1 MHQIMRNLNSEPGR
15 QLQVAQDAVSRIRHA
30 SRRRFGGDGAR
41 GHRGGSVLL
50 RAVPR
55 PSRSRHTDTPHRAHT
70 QTKRRRRRKKHTL
83 RWNTPLG
90 KCVSESLGPTD
101 RSDRMNLGL
110 LHATMLLWALCP
122 SALGQCG
129 KSSENNK
136 LNLSVT
142 YELPTFTA
150 DFPIQNMVTLDGII
164 YVGAVNRIYALAPDL
179 TKLSEYHTGPLLANE
194 TCGQKPTRTGR
205 VDNHNIALVVENIYD
220 KGLYSCGSADN
231 GVCRRHVLDE
241 GTTLK
246 SVDEDVYCFADKV
259 YEGKGQPSDSDV
271 VVSPSGSQVLNVESN
286 VIQFFVGNSEIPGS
300 GSFPGTAT
308 YPHTIS
314 LRKMKTSQNGF
325 TFFSSG
331 SYMDLIPPLRGTY
344 FLRYVYSFQ
353 SGPFTYFLT
362 VQQVSRDSQAYHTRI
377 IRMCSSDLVIR
388 RYVEMP
394 LECISTNKRRRRS
407 TEDVKVFNILQAAHV
422 TKVGSDVELQKQLKV
437 EEGDDVL
444 FAAFARGKPNS
455 PDPTPNSAICVMS
468 LKHINNMFKM
478 YMHKCNTVE
487 PYHFT
492 GSDRKSCYNQTS
504 SDDCDPHEG
513 IHEGKE
519 GNYRLQ
525 VTQFVQRLEYWHKE
539 LTNTLVT
546 SITVAL
552 VHGRAVA
559 YLGTSDGRHIQ
570 VLFSRFASPHVN
582 IRLDLRPVSASVA
595 LLHDDHSN
603 GALLMA
609 TGNKITKVPLIG
621 PGCGQLTT
629 CTSCLLSSRVTE
641 CGWCD
646 GRCTRAGDC
655 PASVWTQEYCAPVIH
670 KIFPTSGPIR
680 GSTMVTICGRNFG
693 FDKTESFKASLV
705 SVEVAGAPCKL
716 PRQDNMN
723 RWTEMQCSPVFNGN
737 FTPSGQTVKVTS
749 GHKVAKM
756 EGFTFVNPAIHEIF
770 PTFGPKSGSTMLTI
784 RGAFLD
790 TGNKQEVTV
799 GKSVCKIQSLSS
811 TMLTCKTP
819 PHAVPTEQ
827 PVKLTVDS
835 VEYLAPVLFTYNQ
848 DPIINSIQPSRSFV
862 SGGCTVSAHGF
873 FLQSGLQPQMV
884 LTTGQDAEVFHVS
897 CVYGENRTSIQCTTP
912 SLAKLALQPPVVT
925 KVAFVLDGYST
936 DQWDLIY
943 VEDPLFQ
950 DPKLTSKDNK
960 SIVELKGDRMDRE
973 AMKCQVLT
981 VSNHSCETLTLVG
994 NTLECTVPTEL
1005 QAATAKELQV
1015 EWRQADS
1022 IRHLGKVTLAQEQDY
1037 TGLIV
1042 GCMCVSLLL
1051 VMLGMLLM
1059 WRRNKHIDDL
1069 SEVWYDGRGHIQH
1082 LDRLANAR
1090 SVSPTNEMVSHES
1103 VDYRTTLL
1111 EDQGT
1116 DRPETCRAVPPVYG
1130 GNGELLSPRLG
1141 ALAGGMGIGLGMESE
1156 LVSPLLMAPVHID
1169 PSCLHPDLL
1178 TEVQHVV
1185 IAREQLLLH
1194 LNQVIGR
1201 GHFGCVF
1208 HGTLLEPDGQKQHC
1222 AVKSLNRITDLEEVS
1237 QFLKEGIIMKD
1248 FSHPNVLSLLGIC
1261 LPPEGSPLVVLP
1273 YMKHG
1278 DLRNFI
1284 RDEGHNPTVKDLM
1297 GFGLQVARGMEY
1309 LASKKFVHRDLAARN
1324 CMLDESYTVKVADF
1338 GLARDVYDKEYYS
1351 VHNKSGVKLPV
1362 KWMAL
1367 ESLQT
1372 HKFTTKSDVWS
1383 FGVLLWELMTRGAPP
1398 YSDVNSFDITVFLL
1412 QGRRLL
1418 QPEFCPDALYTVM
1431 IECWHP
1437 KPERRP
1443 SFSELVSRISSIFS
1457 SFSGEHYVL
1466 LNTTYV
1472 NIDKLSPYPSL
1483 LASSAAAAAASTLSS
1498 NGGSSSSSSSSEPSA
1513 STSLPCR
1520 SPLFCHVE
1528 RDCCT

>member
-1 MHQIMRNLNSEPGR
+1 
-15 QLQVAQDAVSRIRHA
+15 
-30 SRRRFGGDGAR
+30 
-41 GHRGGSVLL
+41 
-50 RAVPR
+50 
-55 PSRSRHTDTPHRAHT
+55 
-70 QTKRRRRRKKHTL
+70 
-83 RWNTPLG
+83 
-90 KCVSESLGPTD
+90 
-101 RSDRMNLGL
+101 MNLRS
-110 LHATMLLWALCP
+110 LHAVILLWALCP
-122 SALGQCG
+122 SVQFQCD
-129 KSSENNK
+129 KSPETNK
-136 LNLSVT
+136 LNLSVN

-164 YVGAVNRIYALAPDL
+164 YVGAVNRIYALSPNL
-179 TKLSEYHTGPLLANE
+179 TKLSEYRTGPLLANE
-194 TCGQKPTRTGR
+194 TCGQKLSSASSGGR

-231 GVCRRHVLDE
+231 GVCRRHVLDDD
-241 GTTLK
+241 TSPKT
-246 SVDEDVYCFADKV
+246 VDEQVYCFADRV
-259 YEGKGQPSDSDV
+259 RQRKGQPSDSDV

-286 VIQFFVGNSEIPGS
+286 VITFFVGNSEIPGMGNIS
-300 GSFPGTAT
+300 GSAT
-308 YPHTIS
+308 HPHTIS

-325 TFFSSG
+325 TFFSNR
-331 SYMDLIPPLRGTY
+331 SYMDLIPSLRGNY
-344 FLRYVYSFQ
+344 YLRYVYSFH

-362 VQQVSRDSQAYHTRI
+362 VQRVNRDSQAYHTRI
-377 IRMCSSDLVIR
+377 VRMCSSDLMIR

-394 LECISTNKRRRRS
+394 LECISTDKRRRRS
-407 TEDVKVFNILQAAHV
+407 AEDVKVFNILQAAHV
-422 TKVGSDVELQKQLKV
+422 TKVGNDVELQKQLKV

-455 PDPTPNSAICVMS
+455 PEPTPNSAVCVIS

-478 YMHKCNTVE
+478 YMQKCNTVD

-492 GSDRKSCYNQTS
+492 GSEKKSCYNVSS

-519 GNYRLQ
+519 GKYRLQ

-546 SITVAL
+546 SITVMP

-559 YLGTSDGRHIQ
+559 YLGTADGRHIQ

-582 IRLDLRPVSASVA
+582 IRLDSRPVSASVA
-595 LLHDDHSN
+595 LLDADGSN
-603 GALLMA
+603 GTLLMA
-609 TGNKITKVPLIG
+609 TGNKITMVPLIG

-646 GRCTRAGDC
+646 GRCTRANQC
-655 PASVWTQEYCAPVIH
+655 PSSSLWTQDYCTPVIT

-680 GSTMVTICGRNFG
+680 GSTAVTMCGSNFG

-705 SVEVAGAPCKL
+705 TVEVAGAPCKL
-716 PRQDNMN
+716 PRQDNIN
-723 RWTEMQCSPVFNGN
+723 RWTEMQCSPMFSGN
-737 FTPSGQTVKVTS
+737 FTPSGHTVRVTS
-749 GHKVAKM
+749 GHKVATM
-756 EGFTFVNPAIHEIF
+756 EGFTFVDPVIHEIF
-770 PTFGPKSGSTMLTI
+770 PTFGPKSGNTMLTI

-790 TGNKQEVTV
+790 TGNKREVTV
-799 GKSVCKIQSLSS
+799 GKVACKIQSLSS

-819 PHAVPTEQ
+819 PHAVPSKL

-835 VEYLAPVLFTYNQ
+835 VELHAPVQFTYNQ
-848 DPIINSIQPSRSFV
+848 DPIINRIQPSRSFV

-884 LTTGQDAEVFHVS
+884 LTTDQDAEVFHVS
-897 CVYGENRTSIQCTTP
+897 CVYAENRTSIQCTTP
-912 SLAKLALQPPVVT
+912 SLAKLALQPPVIT

-943 VEDPLFQ
+943 VEDPHFQ

-960 SIVELKGDRMDRE
+960 SIVELKGDHMDRE

-981 VSNHSCETLTLVG
+981 VSNHSCETLTLIG
-994 NTLECTVPTEL
+994 NTLECLVPNEL
-1005 QAATAKELQV
+1005 QAATAKGLQV

-1037 TGLIV
+1037 AGLIV
-1042 GCMCVSLLL
+1042 GCVCVSLLL
-1051 VMLGMLLM
+1051 LLLGSLLM
-1059 WRRNKHIDDL
+1059 WRRNKHIDD
-1069 SEVWYDGRGHIQH
+1069 
-1082 LDRLANAR
+1082 
-1090 SVSPTNEMVSHES
+1090 
-1103 VDYRTTLL
+1103 
-1111 EDQGT
+1111 QGT
-1116 DRPETCRAVPPVYG
+1116 DRPETCRAAPPIYG

-1141 ALAGGMGIGLGMESE
+1141 TLGGGMGMGLGMEGE

-1208 HGTLLEPDGQKQHC
+1208 HGTLLELDGQKQHC

-1324 CMLDESYTVKVADF
+1324 CMLDENYTVKVADF

-1372 HKFTTKSDVWS
+1372 HKFTPKSDVWS

-1418 QPEFCPDALYTVM
+1418 QPEFCPDALYTLM

-1443 SFSELVSRISSIFS
+1443 SFHELVSRISTIFS

-1472 NIDKLSPYPSL
+1472 NIEKMSPYPSL
-1483 LASSAAAAAASTLSS
+1483 LAYSTDTTTTTVASSFM
-1498 NGGSSSSSSSSEPSA
+1498 SSSSDPST
-1513 STSLPCR
+1513 STSLPTM

>member
-1 MHQIMRNLNSEPGR
+1 
-15 QLQVAQDAVSRIRHA
+15 
-30 SRRRFGGDGAR
+30 
-41 GHRGGSVLL
+41 
-50 RAVPR
+50 
-55 PSRSRHTDTPHRAHT
+55 
-70 QTKRRRRRKKHTL
+70 
-83 RWNTPLG
+83 
-90 KCVSESLGPTD
+90 
-101 RSDRMNLGL
+101 MNLHL
-110 LHATMLLWALCP
+110 LHAIMLLWALCP
-122 SALGQCG
+122 SVQGQCD
-129 KSSENNK
+129 KSSETSK

-150 DFPIQNMVTLDGII
+150 DFPIQNMVTLDGVI
-164 YVGAVNRIYALAPDL
+164 YVGAVNRIYALAPNL

-194 TCGQKPTRTGR
+194 TCDQKLTRTGGGGR

-231 GVCRRHVLDE
+231 GICRRHVLDDDISPK
-241 GTTLK
+241 T
-246 SVDEDVYCFADKV
+246 VDEQVYCFAEKARQ
-259 YEGKGQPSDSDV
+259 GRGHPSDSDV

-286 VIQFFVGNSEIPGS
+286 VIKFFVGNSEIPGTGNMS
-300 GSFPGTAT
+300 GSGTH
-308 YPHTIS
+308 PHTIS
-314 LRKMKTSQNGF
+314 VRKMKTSQNGF
-325 TFFSSG
+325 TFFSNL
-331 SYMDLIPPLRGTY
+331 SYMDLIPSLRGNY
-344 FLRYVYSFQ
+344 YLRYVYSFH

-362 VQQVSRDSQAYHTRI
+362 VQRVSRDSQAYHTRI
-377 IRMCSSDLVIR
+377 VRMCSSDLVIR

-394 LECISTNKRRRRS
+394 LECISTDKRRRRS
-407 TEDVKVFNILQAAHV
+407 AEDVKVFNIVQAAHV
-422 TKVGSDVELQKQLKV
+422 TKVGNDVELQKQLKV

-455 PDPTPNSAICVMS
+455 PEPTPNSAVCVIS
-468 LKHINNMFKM
+468 LKHLNNMFKM
-478 YMHKCNTVE
+478 YMLRCNTVD

-492 GSDRKSCYNQTS
+492 GSGKKSCYNVSS
-504 SDDCDPHEG
+504 SDDCDLHEG

-519 GNYRLQ
+519 GKYHLQ
-525 VTQFVQRLEYWHKE
+525 VTQFVQRLEYWHKD

-546 SITVAL
+546 SITVVP
-552 VHGRAVA
+552 VHGRVIA
-559 YLGTSDGRHIQ
+559 YLGTADGRHIQ

-582 IRLDLRPVSASVA
+582 IRLDSRPVSASVA
-595 LLHDDHSN
+595 LLDSGHAN
-603 GALLMA
+603 GAMLMA

-629 CTSCLLSSRVTE
+629 CTSCLVSSRVTE
-641 CGWCD
+641 CGWCN
-646 GRCTRAGDC
+646 GRCTRANQC
-655 PASVWTQEYCAPVIH
+655 PSTVWTQDYCTPVIT

-680 GSTMVTICGRNFG
+680 GSTVVTVCGRNFG
-693 FDKTESFKASLV
+693 FDKSERFKASLV
-705 SVEVAGAPCKL
+705 TVEVAGAPCKL
-716 PRQDNMN
+716 LRQDNIH
-723 RWTEMQCSPVFNGN
+723 RWTEMHCSPVFSGN
-737 FTPSGQTVKVTS
+737 FTPSGYTVKVTS
-749 GHKVAKM
+749 GNKVAKM
-756 EGFTFVNPAIHEIF
+756 DGFSFVDPVIHEIF
-770 PTFGPKSGSTMLTI
+770 PTFGPKSGNTMLTI

-799 GKSVCKIQSLSS
+799 GKAVCKIQSLSS

-819 PHAVPTEQ
+819 PHAVPSEQ

-835 VEYLAPVLFTYNQ
+835 VERHAPTFFTYNQ
-848 DPIINSIQPSRSFV
+848 DPIINKIQPLRSFV

-936 DQWDLIY
+936 EQWDLIY

-981 VSNHSCETLTLVG
+981 VSNHSCESLTLVG

-1042 GCMCVSLLL
+1042 GCVCVSLLL
-1051 VMLGMLLM
+1051 LLLGTLLM
-1059 WRRNKHIDDL
+1059 WRRNKHIDD
-1069 SEVWYDGRGHIQH
+1069 
-1082 LDRLANAR
+1082 
-1090 SVSPTNEMVSHES
+1090 
-1103 VDYRTTLL
+1103 
-1111 EDQGT
+1111 QGT
-1116 DRPETCRAVPPVYG
+1116 DRPETCRGAPPIYG

-1141 ALAGGMGIGLGMESE
+1141 ALAGGMGLGLEGE

-1208 HGTLLEPDGQKQHC
+1208 HGTLLESDGQKQHC

-1443 SFSELVSRISSIFS
+1443 SFSDLVSRISAIFS

-1483 LASSAAAAAASTLSS
+1483 LASTAS
-1498 NGGSSSSSSSSEPSA
+1498 SSSSSSSSEPMA
-1513 STSLPCR
+1513 STSLP
-1520 SPLFCHVE
+1520 SPSTLFCHME

>member
-1 MHQIMRNLNSEPGR
+1 MTLHLAETLIT
-15 QLQVAQDAVSRIRHA
+15 
-30 SRRRFGGDGAR
+30 
-41 GHRGGSVLL
+41 SVT
-50 RAVPR
+50 R
-55 PSRSRHTDTPHRAHT
+55 
-70 QTKRRRRRKKHTL
+70 
-83 RWNTPLG
+83 
-90 KCVSESLGPTD
+90 
-101 RSDRMNLGL
+101 
-110 LHATMLLWALCP
+110 
-122 SALGQCG
+122 GQCD
-129 KSSENNK
+129 KSSETGK

-150 DFPIQNMVTLDGII
+150 DFPIQNMVTLEGII
-164 YVGAVNRIYALAPDL
+164 YVGTVNRIFALAPNL

-194 TCGQKPTRTGR
+194 TCGRTPTGTGGGSR

-231 GVCRRHVLDE
+231 GVCRRHVLDDE
-241 GTTLK
+241 DMSPKT
-246 SVDEDVYCFADKV
+246 VDEQVYCFADKV
-259 YEGKGQPSDSDV
+259 RQGRGQPSDSDV

-286 VIQFFVGNSEIPGS
+286 VIKFFVGNSEIPGLEKVS
-300 GSFPGTAT
+300 ENAT
-308 YPHTIS
+308 HPHTLS

-325 TFFSSG
+325 TFFSNH
-331 SYMDLIPPLRGTY
+331 SYMDLIPPLRGKY
-344 FLRYVYSFQ
+344 YLRYVYSFH

-362 VQQVSRDSQAYHTRI
+362 VQRVSRDSRAYHTRI
-377 IRMCSSDLVIR
+377 VRMCSSDLVIR

-394 LECISTNKRRRRS
+394 LECISTDKRRRRS

-422 TKVGSDVELQKQLKV
+422 AKVGSDVELQKQLKV
-437 EEGDDVL
+437 EEDDDVL

-455 PDPTPNSAICVMS
+455 PEPTPNSAVCIMS

-478 YMHKCNTVE
+478 YMQRCNTVD

-492 GSDRKSCYNQTS
+492 GSEKKSCYNV
-504 SDDCDPHEG
+504 G

-519 GNYRLQ
+519 GKYRLQ

-546 SITVAL
+546 SINVVP

-559 YLGTSDGRHIQ
+559 FLGTADGRHIQ

-582 IRLDLRPVSASVA
+582 IHLDSRPVSSSVA
-595 LLHDDHSN
+595 LLDDNHSE
-603 GALLMA
+603 GAMLMA

-629 CTSCLLSSRVTE
+629 CTSCLLSSRVTD

-646 GRCTRAGDC
+646 GRCTRANQC
-655 PASVWTQEYCAPVIH
+655 PSSIWTQQHCTPVIT
-670 KIFPTSGPIR
+670 KVFPASGPIR
-680 GSTMVTICGRNFG
+680 GSTTVTICGRNFG

-705 SVEVAGAPCKL
+705 SVEVAGAHCKL
-716 PRQDNMN
+716 PRQDNAN
-723 RWTEMQCSPVFNGN
+723 RCVCVCVFI
-737 FTPSGQTVKVTS
+737 FYTS
-749 GHKVAKM
+749 RLHILSKM
-756 EGFTFVNPAIHEIF
+756 EGFTFVEPEIHEIF
-770 PTFGPKSGSTMLTI
+770 PTFGPKSGNTMLTI
-784 RGAFLD
+784 RGVFLD

-799 GKSVCKIQSLSS
+799 GKAACKIQSLSS

-819 PHAVPTEQ
+819 PHAFPSEQ

-835 VEYLAPVLFTYNQ
+835 VELHAPVLFTYNQ

-884 LTTGQDAEVFHVS
+884 LTTGQDA
-897 CVYGENRTSIQCTTP
+897 ENRTSIQCTTP

-960 SIVELKGDRMDRE
+960 SIVELKVREE

-981 VSNHSCETLTLVG
+981 VSNHSCESLTLVG

-1005 QAATAKELQV
+1005 QATTARELQV

-1042 GCMCVSLLL
+1042 GCVCVSLLL
-1051 VMLGMLLM
+1051 LLLGTLLM

-1111 EDQGT
+1111 EDL
-1116 DRPETCRAVPPVYG
+1116 D
-1130 GNGELLSPRLG
+1130 LWRLG
-1141 ALAGGMGIGLGMESE
+1141 VLGGGMGMGLGMEGE

-1248 FSHPNVLSLLGIC
+1248 FSHANVLSLLGIC

-1284 RDEGHNPTVKDLM
+1284 RDEAHNPTVKDLM

-1443 SFSELVSRISSIFS
+1443 SFSELVSRISAIFS

-1472 NIDKLSPYPSL
+1472 NIDKMT
-1483 LASSAAAAAASTLSS
+1483 ASHRTQHSK
-1498 NGGSSSSSSSSEPSA
+1498 
-1513 STSLPCR
+1513 
-1520 SPLFCHVE
+1520 
-1528 RDCCT
+1528 DCCHFDHVILHDVVCA

>member
-1 MHQIMRNLNSEPGR
+1 MFHQLISH
-15 QLQVAQDAVSRIRHA
+15 VSY
-30 SRRRFGGDGAR
+30 F
-41 GHRGGSVLL
+41 
-50 RAVPR
+50 
-55 PSRSRHTDTPHRAHT
+55 
-70 QTKRRRRRKKHTL
+70 
-83 RWNTPLG
+83 WN
-90 KCVSESLGPTD
+90 
-101 RSDRMNLGL
+101 RMNLRS
-110 LHATMLLWALCP
+110 LHAVILLWALCP
-122 SALGQCG
+122 SVQFQCD
-129 KSSENNK
+129 KSPETNK
-136 LNLSVT
+136 LNLSVN

-164 YVGAVNRIYALAPDL
+164 YVGAVNRIYALSPNL
-179 TKLSEYHTGPLLANE
+179 TKLSEYRTGPLLANE
-194 TCGQKPTRTGR
+194 TCGQKLSSASSGGR

-231 GVCRRHVLDE
+231 GVCRRHVLDDD
-241 GTTLK
+241 TSPKT
-246 SVDEDVYCFADKV
+246 VDEQVYCFADRV
-259 YEGKGQPSDSDV
+259 RQRKGQPSDSDV

-286 VIQFFVGNSEIPGS
+286 VITFFVGNSEIPGMGNIS
-300 GSFPGTAT
+300 GSAT
-308 YPHTIS
+308 HPHTIS

-325 TFFSSG
+325 TFFSNR
-331 SYMDLIPPLRGTY
+331 SYMDLIPSLRGNY
-344 FLRYVYSFQ
+344 YLRYVYSFH

-362 VQQVSRDSQAYHTRI
+362 VQRVNRDSQAYHTRI
-377 IRMCSSDLVIR
+377 VRMCSSDLMIR

-394 LECISTNKRRRRS
+394 LECISTDKRRRRS
-407 TEDVKVFNILQAAHV
+407 AEDVKVFNILQAAHV
-422 TKVGSDVELQKQLKV
+422 TKVGNDVELQKQLKV

-455 PDPTPNSAICVMS
+455 PEPTPNSAVCVIS

-478 YMHKCNTVE
+478 YMQKCNTVD

-492 GSDRKSCYNQTS
+492 GSEKKSCYNV
-504 SDDCDPHEG
+504 G

-519 GNYRLQ
+519 GKYRLQ

-546 SITVAL
+546 SITVMP

-559 YLGTSDGRHIQ
+559 YLGTADGRHIQ

-582 IRLDLRPVSASVA
+582 IRLDSRPVSASVA
-595 LLHDDHSN
+595 LLDADGSN
-603 GALLMA
+603 GTLLM
-609 TGNKITKVPLIG
+609 ITMVPLIG

-646 GRCTRAGDC
+646 GRCTRANQC
-655 PASVWTQEYCAPVIH
+655 PSSSLWTQDYCTPVIT

-680 GSTMVTICGRNFG
+680 GSTAVTMCGSNFG

-705 SVEVAGAPCKL
+705 TVEVAGAPCKL
-716 PRQDNMN
+716 PRQDNIN
-723 RWTEMQCSPVFNGN
+723 RCVCVCVCVCCSPMFSGN
-737 FTPSGQTVKVTS
+737 FTPSGHTVRVTS
-749 GHKVAKM
+749 GHKVATM
-756 EGFTFVNPAIHEIF
+756 EGFTFVDPVIHEIF
-770 PTFGPKSGSTMLTI
+770 PTFGPKSGNTMLTI

-790 TGNKQEVTV
+790 TGNKREVTV
-799 GKSVCKIQSLSS
+799 GKVACKIQSLSS

-819 PHAVPTEQ
+819 PHAVPSKL

-835 VEYLAPVLFTYNQ
+835 VELHAPVQFTYNQ
-848 DPIINSIQPSRSFV
+848 DPIINRIQPSRSFV

-884 LTTGQDAEVFHVS
+884 LTTDQDAEVFHVS
-897 CVYGENRTSIQCTTP
+897 CVYAENRTSIQCTTP
-912 SLAKLALQPPVVT
+912 SLAKLALQPPVIT

-943 VEDPLFQ
+943 VEDPHFQ

-960 SIVELKGDRMDRE
+960 SIVELKVRQHPQE

-981 VSNHSCETLTLVG
+981 VSNHSCETLTLIG
-994 NTLECTVPTEL
+994 NTLECLVPNEL
-1005 QAATAKELQV
+1005 QAATAKGLQV

-1037 TGLIV
+1037 AGLIV
-1042 GCMCVSLLL
+1042 GCVCVSLLL
-1051 VMLGMLLM
+1051 LLLGSLLM

-1111 EDQGT
+1111 EGT
-1116 DRPETCRAVPPVYG
+1116 
-1130 GNGELLSPRLG
+1130 LG
-1141 ALAGGMGIGLGMESE
+1141 TLGGGMGMGLGMEGE

-1208 HGTLLEPDGQKQHC
+1208 HGTLLELDGQKQHC

-1284 RDEGHNPTVKDLM
+1284 RDEGHVWDLM

-1324 CMLDESYTVKVADF
+1324 CMLDENYTVKVADF

-1372 HKFTTKSDVWS
+1372 HKFTPKSDVWS

-1418 QPEFCPDALYTVM
+1418 QPEFCPDALYTLM

-1443 SFSELVSRISSIFS
+1443 SFHELVSRISTIFS

-1472 NIDKLSPYPSL
+1472 NIEKMNLI
-1483 LASSAAAAAASTLSS
+1483 
-1498 NGGSSSSSSSSEPSA
+1498 
-1513 STSLPCR
+1513 
-1520 SPLFCHVE
+1520 
-1528 RDCCT
+1528 DCCTHTGRG

>member
-1 MHQIMRNLNSEPGR
+1 MYR
-15 QLQVAQDAVSRIRHA
+15 
-30 SRRRFGGDGAR
+30 
-41 GHRGGSVLL
+41 
-50 RAVPR
+50 
-55 PSRSRHTDTPHRAHT
+55 
-70 QTKRRRRRKKHTL
+70 
-83 RWNTPLG
+83 
-90 KCVSESLGPTD
+90 
-101 RSDRMNLGL
+101 
-110 LHATMLLWALCP
+110 
-122 SALGQCG
+122 
-129 KSSENNK
+129 
-136 LNLSVT
+136 
-142 YELPTFTA
+142 
-150 DFPIQNMVTLDGII
+150 
-164 YVGAVNRIYALAPDL
+164 
-179 TKLSEYHTGPLLANE
+179 
-194 TCGQKPTRTGR
+194 
-205 VDNHNIALVVENIYD
+205 
-220 KGLYSCGSADN
+220 
-231 GVCRRHVLDE
+231 
-241 GTTLK
+241 
-246 SVDEDVYCFADKV
+246 
-259 YEGKGQPSDSDV
+259 
-271 VVSPSGSQVLNVESN
+271 
-286 VIQFFVGNSEIPGS
+286 
-300 GSFPGTAT
+300 
-308 YPHTIS
+308 
-314 LRKMKTSQNGF
+314 
-325 TFFSSG
+325 
-331 SYMDLIPPLRGTY
+331 
-344 FLRYVYSFQ
+344 
-353 SGPFTYFLT
+353 
-362 VQQVSRDSQAYHTRI
+362 
-377 IRMCSSDLVIR
+377 
-388 RYVEMP
+388 
-394 LECISTNKRRRRS
+394 LE
-407 TEDVKVFNILQAAHV
+407 VFNPA
-422 TKVGSDVELQKQLKV
+422 
-437 EEGDDVL
+437 
-444 FAAFARGKPNS
+444 
-455 PDPTPNSAICVMS
+455 
-468 LKHINNMFKM
+468 
-478 YMHKCNTVE
+478 
-487 PYHFT
+487 
-492 GSDRKSCYNQTS
+492 
-504 SDDCDPHEG
+504 
-513 IHEGKE
+513 
-519 GNYRLQ
+519 
-525 VTQFVQRLEYWHKE
+525 QRLEFWHKD
-539 LTNTLVT
+539 LINTLVT
-546 SITVAL
+546 SINVVP
-552 VHGRAVA
+552 VHGRTVA
-559 YLGTSDGRHIQ
+559 YLGTADGRHIQ
-570 VLFSRFASPHVN
+570 VLVSRFASPHVN
-582 IRLDLRPVSASVA
+582 IRLDSRPVSASVA
-595 LLHDDHSN
+595 LLDDTVSD
-603 GALLMA
+603 GAVLMA
-609 TGNKITKVPLIG
+609 TGDKITKIPLIG

-629 CTSCLLSSRVTE
+629 CTSCLLSSKVTQ

-646 GRCTRAGDC
+646 GRCTRKNQCPSSSEWTQDHC
-655 PASVWTQEYCAPVIH
+655 TPVITKVSPASGPV
-670 KIFPTSGPIR
+670 R
-680 GSTMVTICGRNFG
+680 GSTTVTVCGNNFG
-693 FDKTESFKASLV
+693 FDKTENFKSSMV
-705 SVEVAGAPCKL
+705 SVEVAGTPCKL
-716 PRQDNMN
+716 IRQENVN

-737 FTPSGQTVKVTS
+737 FTQSGHTVKVTS

-756 EGFTFVNPAIHEIF
+756 EAFKFVDPVIHNIF
-770 PTFGPKSGSTMLTI
+770 PTFGPKSGNTMLTI

-790 TGNKQEVTV
+790 TGNKPEVTV
-799 GKSVCKIQSLSS
+799 GKAVCEIQSLAS

-819 PHAVPTEQ
+819 PHSAGSEQ

-835 VEYLAPVLFTYNQ
+835 VERHAPLPFAYNE
-848 DPIINSIQPSRSFV
+848 DPVITRIQPLRSFV
-862 SGGCTVSAHGF
+862 SGGCTVSAHGS

-884 LTTGQDAEVFHVS
+884 LSTGPDSAVFHVS
-897 CVYGENRTSIQCTTP
+897 CVYGENQTSIQCTTP

-925 KVAFVLDGYST
+925 KVEFVLDGYKT
-936 DQWDLIY
+936 NQWDLIY

-960 SIVELKGDRMDRE
+960 SIVELKGDRMDKE

-1042 GCMCVSLLL
+1042 GCVCVSLLL
-1051 VMLGMLLM
+1051 LLLGTLLM

-1069 SEVWYDGRGHIQH
+1069 TDMWYDGRGHIQH

-1111 EDQGT
+1111 EDQGA
-1116 DRPETCRAVPPVYG
+1116 DRPETCRAAPPVYG
-1130 GNGELLSPRLG
+1130 DDGELLSPRLG
-1141 ALAGGMGIGLGMESE
+1141 ALRAGMGLEGD
-1156 LVSPLLMAPVHID
+1156 LVSPLLVAPVHID

-1284 RDEGHNPTVKDLM
+1284 RDEAHNPTVKDLM

-1324 CMLDESYTVKVADF
+1324 CMLDENYTVKVADF

-1418 QPEFCPDALYTVM
+1418 QPEFCPDSLYTVM
-1431 IECWHP
+1431 IESWHP

-1443 SFSELVSRISSIFS
+1443 SFSELVSRISAIFS
-1457 SFSGEHYVL
+1457 NFSGEHYVL

-1472 NIDKLSPYPSL
+1472 NIEKMSPYPSL
-1483 LASSAAAAAASTLSS
+1483 LASTA
-1498 NGGSSSSSSSSEPSA
+1498 SSSSSSSSEPST
-1513 STSLPCR
+1513 STSLP
-1520 SPLFCHVE
+1520 SPSTFFCPVE

>member
-1 MHQIMRNLNSEPGR
+1 IK
-15 QLQVAQDAVSRIRHA
+15 A
-30 SRRRFGGDGAR
+30 
-41 GHRGGSVLL
+41 
-50 RAVPR
+50 
-55 PSRSRHTDTPHRAHT
+55 TY
-70 QTKRRRRRKKHTL
+70 
-83 RWNTPLG
+83 
-90 KCVSESLGPTD
+90 SESVQ
-101 RSDRMNLGL
+101 
-110 LHATMLLWALCP
+110 
-122 SALGQCG
+122 GQCD
-129 KSSENNK
+129 KSSEDTK

-142 YELPTFTA
+142 YELPSFTA
-150 DFPIQNMVTLDGII
+150 EFPIQNMVILDGVI
-164 YVGAVNRIYALAPDL
+164 YVGAVNRIYALAPNL
-179 TKLSEYHTGPLLANE
+179 RKLSEYHTGPLRANE
-194 TCGQKPTRTGR
+194 TCGQKLNGASSSGR
-205 VDNHNIALVVENIYD
+205 VDNHNIALVAENVYD

-231 GVCRRHVLDE
+231 GVCRRHVVDD
-241 GTTLK
+241 GVRK
-246 SVDEDVYCFADKV
+246 SVDEEVYCFADNKKL
-259 YEGKGQPSDSDV
+259 ETGQPDDSDV
-271 VVSPSGSQVLNVESN
+271 VVSPLGSQVLNVESN
-286 VIQFFVGNSEIPGS
+286 VIKFFVGNSEIPGRRNIS
-300 GSFPGTAT
+300 SSAKH
-308 YPHTIS
+308 PHTLS

-325 TFFSSG
+325 TFFSNR
-331 SYMDLIPPLRGTY
+331 SYMDLIPSLRGNY
-344 FLRYVYSFQ
+344 YLRYVYSFQ

-362 VQQVSRDSQAYHTRI
+362 VQQVSKNSQAYHSRI
-377 IRMCSSDLVIR
+377 VRMCSTDSVIR

-394 LECISTNKRRRRS
+394 LQCISTNKRRRRS
-407 TEDVKVFNILQAAHV
+407 GTDVKVFNILQAAYV
-422 TKVGSDVELQKQLKV
+422 TKAGIDPEFQKLMKL
-437 EEGDDVL
+437 EEDDDVL
-444 FAAFARGKPNS
+444 FAAFAEGKPNS
-455 PDPTPNSAICVMS
+455 KDPTPNSAVCVIA
-468 LKHINNMFKM
+468 LKNINAMFKT
-478 YMHKCNTVE
+478 YMGTRGVVIEREKTLNPTLASVCAFTVCSRE
-487 PYHFT
+487 ST
-492 GSDRKSCYNQTS
+492 
-504 SDDCDPHEG
+504 
-513 IHEGKE
+513 
-519 GNYRLQ
+519 YRLQ
-525 VTQFVQRLEYWHKE
+525 VTQLYQRLEYWHKD

-546 SITVAL
+546 SITVVP
-552 VHGRAVA
+552 VHGRAVV
-559 YLGTSDGRHIQ
+559 YLGTADGRQIQ

-582 IRLDLRPVSASVA
+582 IHLDSRPVTASVA
-595 LLHDDHSN
+595 LLDADHSD
-603 GALLMA
+603 GAILMA

-629 CTSCLLSSRVTE
+629 CISCLLSSRVTE

-646 GRCTRAGDC
+646 GRCTRASEC
-655 PASVWTQEYCAPVIH
+655 TSSIWTQDYCTPEITKVSPA
-670 KIFPTSGPIR
+670 SGPIR
-680 GSTMVTICGRNFG
+680 GSTVVTICGKNFG
-693 FDKTESFKASLV
+693 FDKTENFKASMV
-705 SVEVAGAPCKL
+705 TVEVAGASCKL
-716 PRQDNMN
+716 SRQENSN
-723 RWTEMQCSPVFNGN
+723 RYACVLVKRDV
-737 FTPSGQTVKVTS
+737 VKVTS
-749 GHKVAKM
+749 GQNVTKFK
-756 EGFTFVNPAIHEIF
+756 GFNFVDPVISDIF
-770 PTFGPKSGSTMLTI
+770 PTFGPKSGNTMLTI
-784 RGAFLD
+784 TGANLD
-790 TGNKQEVTV
+790 TGSKREVTIGNAICNV
-799 GKSVCKIQSLSS
+799 QSWSS
-811 TMLTCKTP
+811 NMVTCKTP
-819 PHAVPTEQ
+819 PYAVLSSQT
-827 PVKLTVDS
+827 VKLTVDS
-835 VEYLAPVLFTYNQ
+835 VERRAPMQFTYNQ
-848 DPIINSIQPSRSFV
+848 DPIINNIQPSRSFV
-862 SGGCTVSAHGF
+862 RLEFSLLRSPLA
-873 FLQSGLQPQMV
+873 P
-884 LTTGQDAEVFHVS
+884 S
-897 CVYGENRTSIQCTTP
+897 CVYGENQTSIQCTTP
-912 SLAKLALQPPVVT
+912 SLVKLGMQPPVITRVS
-925 KVAFVLDGYST
+925 FVLDGYST
-936 DQWDLIY
+936 KQLDMIY

-981 VSNHSCETLTLVG
+981 VSNHSCESLTLVG
-994 NTLECTVPTEL
+994 NTLQCIVPTEL
-1005 QAATAKELQV
+1005 QVATAKELQV

-1037 TGLIV
+1037 TGLVV
-1042 GCMCVSLLL
+1042 GCVCVSLLL
-1051 VMLGMLLM
+1051 LLLGSLLM
-1059 WRRNKHIDDL
+1059 WKKNKHIDDL

-1116 DRPETCRAVPPVYG
+1116 DRPETCRAAPPIYG

-1141 ALAGGMGIGLGMESE
+1141 ALGGGIGMGLGMGMGMDGD

-1185 IAREQLLLH
+1185 IARERLLLH

-1208 HGTLLEPDGQKQHC
+1208 HGTLLEPDGQKLHC

-1443 SFSELVSRISSIFS
+1443 SFSELVSRISAIFS

-1472 NIDKLSPYPSL
+1472 NIDKMSPYPSL
-1483 LASSAAAAAASTLSS
+1483 LSSTV
-1498 NGGSSSSSSSSEPSA
+1498 SSSSSSSEPST
-1513 STSLPCR
+1513 STSLPSR
-1520 SPLFCHVE
+1520 SPLFCQVAQ
-1528 RDCCT
+1528 DCCT

>member
-1 MHQIMRNLNSEPGR
+1 
-15 QLQVAQDAVSRIRHA
+15 
-30 SRRRFGGDGAR
+30 
-41 GHRGGSVLL
+41 
-50 RAVPR
+50 
-55 PSRSRHTDTPHRAHT
+55 
-70 QTKRRRRRKKHTL
+70 
-83 RWNTPLG
+83 
-90 KCVSESLGPTD
+90 
-101 RSDRMNLGL
+101 MNLRS
-110 LHATMLLWALCP
+110 LHAAMLLWSLCP
-122 SALGQCG
+122 GTRAQCDA
-129 KSSENNK
+129 SSQTNK
-136 LNLSVT
+136 LDLSVSF
-142 YELPTFTA
+142 ELPTFTA
-150 DFPIQNMVTLDGII
+150 DFPIQNMVTLDGIV
-164 YVGAVNRIYALAPDL
+164 YVGAVNRIYALAPNL
-179 TKLSEYHTGPLLANE
+179 TKLSEYRTGPLLANE
-194 TCGQKPTRTGR
+194 TCGQKPAGAVSGGGGR
-205 VDNHNIALVVENIYD
+205 MDNRNIALVVENIYD
-220 KGLYSCGSADN
+220 KGLFSCGSADN
-231 GVCRRHVLDE
+231 GVCRRHVLDDDISPK
-241 GTTLK
+241 T
-246 SVDEDVYCFADKV
+246 VDEQVSCFGDKARPR
-259 YEGKGQPSDSDV
+259 KGQPGDSDV

-286 VIQFFVGNSEIPGS
+286 VIKFFAGNSEIPGS
-300 GSFPGTAT
+300 GNVSGNAT
-308 YPHTIS
+308 RPHTLA

-325 TFFSSG
+325 TFFSARSH
-331 SYMDLIPPLRGTY
+331 MDLIPSLRGNY
-344 FLRYVYSFQ
+344 YLRYVYSFH

-362 VQQVSRDSQAYHTRI
+362 VQRVSWDSQAYHTRI
-377 IRMCSSDLVIR
+377 ARMCSGDVEIR

-394 LECISTNKRRRRS
+394 LECISTDKRRRRS
-407 TEDVKVFNILQAAHV
+407 EEPMKVFNILQAAHV
-422 TKVGSDVELQKQLKV
+422 GKVGNDVELQKKLLV
-437 EEGDDVL
+437 EEGGDVL

-455 PDPTPNSAICVMS
+455 PEPTPNSAVCVMS
-468 LKHINNMFKM
+468 VSHINKMFKL
-478 YMHKCNTVE
+478 YMQGCNTVD

-492 GSDRKSCYNQTS
+492 GSDRKSCYNVST
-504 SDDCDPHEG
+504 SDDCGPHEG

-519 GNYRLQ
+519 GEYRLQ
-525 VTQFVQRLEYWHKE
+525 VTQFFQRLVYWHKE

-546 SITVAL
+546 SITVVP
-552 VHGRAVA
+552 VHGRTVA
-559 YLGTSDGRHIQ
+559 YLGTADGRHIQ
-570 VLFSRFASPHVN
+570 VLFSRLASPHVN
-582 IRLDLRPVSASVA
+582 IRLDSRPVSAAVA
-595 LLHDDHSN
+595 LLEADGSD

-609 TGNKITKVPLIG
+609 TGNKITRVPLIG

-646 GRCTRAGDC
+646 GRCSRADRC
-655 PASVWTQEYCAPVIH
+655 PPPSVWTQDYCPPVIT
-670 KIFPTSGPIR
+670 KVFPTSGPIR
-680 GSTMVTICGRNFG
+680 GSTAVTVCGGGFG
-693 FDKTESFKASLV
+693 FDKTESFRPYMV
-705 SVEVAGAPCKL
+705 TVEVAGAPCRL
-716 PRQDNMN
+716 PRQDNTN
-723 RWTEMQCSPVFNGN
+723 RWTVIQCSPVFSGN
-737 FTPSGQTVKVTS
+737 FTPSGHTVKVTS
-749 GHKVAKM
+749 GQKVATA
-756 EGFTFVNPAIHEIF
+756 EGFTFVDPVIHEIF
-770 PTFGPKSGSTMLTI
+770 PTFGPKSGGTMLTI

-790 TGNKQEVTV
+790 TGSKREVTI
-799 GKSVCKIQSLSS
+799 GKGACKILSLSS

-819 PHAVPTEQ
+819 SHADTAPSKQT
-827 PVKLTVDS
+827 VKLTVDS
-835 VEYLAPVLFTYNQ
+835 VERLAPAPFTFNPN
-848 DPIINSIQPSRSFV
+848 PIVNSIQPSRSFV
-862 SGGCTVSAHGF
+862 SGGCTVSAHGS

-925 KVAFVLDGYST
+925 KVAFVLDGYYTS
-936 DQWDLIY
+936 QRDLIY

-960 SIVELKGDRMDRE
+960 SIVELKGHHMDRE

-981 VSNHSCETLTLVG
+981 VSNHSCESLTLSG
-994 NTLECTVPTEL
+994 NTLECIVPTEL
-1005 QAATAKELQV
+1005 QADTSKELQV

-1022 IRHLGKVTLAQEQDY
+1022 IRHLGKVTLAQEPDY
-1037 TGLIV
+1037 TGLVV
-1042 GCMCVSLLL
+1042 GCVCVSLLL
-1051 VMLGMLLM
+1051 LLLGSLLM

-1103 VDYRTTLL
+1103 VDYRTTLI
-1111 EDQGT
+1111 EDPGG
-1116 DRPETCRAVPPVYG
+1116 DRPETCRGAPPIYG
-1130 GNGELLSPRLG
+1130 GNGELLSPRLRRM
-1141 ALAGGMGIGLGMESE
+1141 GGGLSLGMEGE

-1208 HGTLLEPDGQKQHC
+1208 HGTLLEADGQKQHC

-1248 FSHPNVLSLLGIC
+1248 FSHLNVLSLLGIC
-1261 LPPEGSPLVVLP
+1261 LPPSGSPLVVLP

-1372 HKFTTKSDVWS
+1372 HKFTPKSDVWS

-1443 SFSELVSRISSIFS
+1443 SFSELVSSISAIFS

-1472 NIDKLSPYPSL
+1472 NIEKMSPYPSL
-1483 LASSAAAAAASTLSS
+1483 LTSSASPSASSNASYSS
-1498 NGGSSSSSSSSEPSA
+1498 TPSSSDPST
-1513 STSLPCR
+1513 STSLPTQ
-1520 SPLFCHVE
+1520 SPFFGHAKQE
-1528 RDCCT
+1528 CCI

>member
-1 MHQIMRNLNSEPGR
+1 E
-15 QLQVAQDAVSRIRHA
+15 
-30 SRRRFGGDGAR
+30 GAPCLLPPT
-41 GHRGGSVLL
+41 SLVLID
-50 RAVPR
+50 V
-55 PSRSRHTDTPHRAHT
+55 
-70 QTKRRRRRKKHTL
+70 Q
-83 RWNTPLG
+83 
-90 KCVSESLGPTD
+90 
-101 RSDRMNLGL
+101 
-110 LHATMLLWALCP
+110 
-122 SALGQCG
+122 GQCD
-129 KSSENNK
+129 KSSEDTK

-142 YELPTFTA
+142 YELPSFTA
-150 DFPIQNMVTLDGII
+150 EFPIQNMVILDGVI
-164 YVGAVNRIYALAPDL
+164 YVGAVNRIYALAPNL
-179 TKLSEYHTGPLLANE
+179 RKLSEYHTGPLRANE
-194 TCGQKPTRTGR
+194 TCGQKLNGASSSGR
-205 VDNHNIALVVENIYD
+205 VDNHNIALVAENVYD

-231 GVCRRHVLDE
+231 GVCRRHVVDD
-241 GTTLK
+241 GVRK
-246 SVDEDVYCFADKV
+246 SVDEEVYCFADNKKL
-259 YEGKGQPSDSDV
+259 ETGQPDDSDV
-271 VVSPSGSQVLNVESN
+271 VVSPLGSQVLNVESN
-286 VIQFFVGNSEIPGS
+286 VIKFFVGNSEIPGRRNIS
-300 GSFPGTAT
+300 SSAKH
-308 YPHTIS
+308 PHTLS

-325 TFFSSG
+325 TFFSNR
-331 SYMDLIPPLRGTY
+331 SYMDLIPSLRGNY
-344 FLRYVYSFQ
+344 YLRYVYSFQ

-362 VQQVSRDSQAYHTRI
+362 VQQVSKNSQAYHSRI
-377 IRMCSSDLVIR
+377 VRMCSTDSVIR

-394 LECISTNKRRRRS
+394 LQCISTNKRRRRS
-407 TEDVKVFNILQAAHV
+407 GTDVKVFNILQAAYV
-422 TKVGSDVELQKQLKV
+422 TKAGIDPEFQKLMKL
-437 EEGDDVL
+437 EEDDDVL
-444 FAAFARGKPNS
+444 FAAFAEGKPNS
-455 PDPTPNSAICVMS
+455 KDPTPNSAVCVIA
-468 LKHINNMFKM
+468 LKNINAMFKT
-478 YMHKCNTVE
+478 YMGTCNTIE

-492 GSDRKSCYNQTS
+492 GLDNISCYNGVRS
-504 SDDCDPHEG
+504 G
-513 IHEGKE
+513 NGRGKE
-519 GNYRLQ
+519 STYRLQ
-525 VTQFVQRLEYWHKE
+525 VTQLYQRLEYWHKD

-546 SITVAL
+546 SITVVP
-552 VHGRAVA
+552 VHGRAVV
-559 YLGTSDGRHIQ
+559 YLGTADGRQIQ

-582 IRLDLRPVSASVA
+582 IHLDSRPVTASVA
-595 LLHDDHSN
+595 LLDADHSD
-603 GALLMA
+603 GAILMA

-629 CTSCLLSSRVTE
+629 CISCLLSSRVTE

-646 GRCTRAGDC
+646 GRCTRASEC
-655 PASVWTQEYCAPVIH
+655 TSSIWTQDYCTPEITKVSPA
-670 KIFPTSGPIR
+670 SGPIR
-680 GSTMVTICGRNFG
+680 GSTVVTICGKNFG
-693 FDKTESFKASLV
+693 FDKTENFKASMV
-705 SVEVAGAPCKL
+705 TVEVAGASCKL
-716 PRQDNMN
+716 SRQENSN
-723 RWTEMQCSPVFNGN
+723 RYACVL
-737 FTPSGQTVKVTS
+737 VKSVTS
-749 GHKVAKM
+749 GQNVTKFK
-756 EGFTFVNPAIHEIF
+756 GFNFVDPVISDIF
-770 PTFGPKSGSTMLTI
+770 PTFGPKSGNTMLTI
-784 RGAFLD
+784 TGANLD
-790 TGNKQEVTV
+790 TGSKREVTIGNAICNV
-799 GKSVCKIQSLSS
+799 QSWSS
-811 TMLTCKTP
+811 NMVTCKTP
-819 PHAVPTEQ
+819 PYAVLSSQT
-827 PVKLTVDS
+827 VKLTVDS
-835 VEYLAPVLFTYNQ
+835 VERRAPMQFTYNQ
-848 DPIINSIQPSRSFV
+848 DPIINNIQPSRSFV
-862 SGGCTVSAHGF
+862 RLEFSLLRSPLAPAIAVAT
-873 FLQSGLQPQMV
+873 LP
-884 LTTGQDAEVFHVS
+884 S
-897 CVYGENRTSIQCTTP
+897 CVYGENQTSIQCTTP
-912 SLAKLALQPPVVT
+912 SLVKLGMQPPVITRVS
-925 KVAFVLDGYST
+925 FVLDGYST
-936 DQWDLIY
+936 KQLDMIY

-981 VSNHSCETLTLVG
+981 VSNHSCESLTLVG
-994 NTLECTVPTEL
+994 NTLQCIVPTEL
-1005 QAATAKELQV
+1005 QVATAKELQV

-1037 TGLIV
+1037 TGLVV
-1042 GCMCVSLLL
+1042 GCVCVSLLL
-1051 VMLGMLLM
+1051 LLLGSLLM
-1059 WRRNKHIDDL
+1059 WKKNKHIDDL

-1111 EDQGT
+1111 E
-1116 DRPETCRAVPPVYG
+1116 AAPPIYG

-1141 ALAGGMGIGLGMESE
+1141 ALGGGIGMGLGMGMGMDGD

-1185 IAREQLLLH
+1185 IARERLLLH

-1208 HGTLLEPDGQKQHC
+1208 HGTLLEPDGQKLHC

-1443 SFSELVSRISSIFS
+1443 SFSELVSRISAIFS

-1472 NIDKLSPYPSL
+1472 NIDKMSPYPSL
-1483 LASSAAAAAASTLSS
+1483 LSSTV
-1498 NGGSSSSSSSSEPSA
+1498 SSSSSSSEPST
-1513 STSLPCR
+1513 STSLPSR
-1520 SPLFCHVE
+1520 SPLFCQVAQ
-1528 RDCCT
+1528 DCCT

>member
-1 MHQIMRNLNSEPGR
+1 M
-15 QLQVAQDAVSRIRHA
+15 
-30 SRRRFGGDGAR
+30 
-41 GHRGGSVLL
+41 
-50 RAVPR
+50 
-55 PSRSRHTDTPHRAHT
+55 
-70 QTKRRRRRKKHTL
+70 
-83 RWNTPLG
+83 
-90 KCVSESLGPTD
+90 
-101 RSDRMNLGL
+101 GL
-110 LHATMLLWALCP
+110 LSLHAVVLLWASCT
-122 SALGQCG
+122 SAQNQCDN
-129 KSSENNK
+129 SHETNK
-136 LNLSVT
+136 LNLSVA

-164 YVGAVNRIYALAPDL
+164 YVGAVNRIYALAPNL
-179 TKLSEYHTGPLLANE
+179 TKLSEYRTGPLLANQ
-194 TCGQKPTRTGR
+194 TCGLKLNGTSGMM
-205 VDNHNIALVVENIYD
+205 DNHNIALVVENIYD

-231 GVCRRHVLDE
+231 GVCRRHVLDDDDRPK
-241 GTTLK
+241 T
-246 SVDEDVYCFADKV
+246 VDEHVYCFADKV
-259 YEGKGQPSDSDV
+259 RPGKGQPGDSDV
-271 VVSPSGSQVLNVESN
+271 VVGASGSRVLNVESN
-286 VIQFFVGNSEIPGS
+286 VIKFFVGNSEIPGL
-300 GSFPGTAT
+300 GTVSDSAT
-308 YPHTIS
+308 PPHTIS

-325 TFFSSG
+325 TFFSSR
-331 SYMDLIPPLRGTY
+331 SYMDLIPSLRGNY
-344 FLRYVYSFQ
+344 YLRYIYSFHSQ
-353 SGPFTYFLT
+353 PFTYFLT
-362 VQQVSRDSQAYHTRI
+362 VQRVSRDSQAYHTRI
-377 IRMCSSDLVIR
+377 VRMCSSDLAIR

-394 LECISTNKRRRRS
+394 LECISTDKRRRRS
-407 TEDVKVFNILQAAHV
+407 TDDVKVFNILQAAHV
-422 TKVGSDVELQKQLKV
+422 TKVGDDEELQKQLKA
-437 EEGDDVL
+437 EADDDVL
-444 FAAFARGKPNS
+444 FTAFAQGKPDS
-455 PDPTPNSAICVMS
+455 PEPTPNSAVCVMS

-478 YMHKCNTVE
+478 YIQKCNTVD

-492 GSDRKSCYNQTS
+492 GSDRKSCYNVTS

-513 IHEGKE
+513 IHEGRE
-519 GNYRLQ
+519 GQYRLQ
-525 VTQFVQRLEYWHKE
+525 VTQFVQRLEYWHKD
-539 LTNTLVT
+539 LANTLVT
-546 SITVAL
+546 SITVVP

-559 YLGTSDGRHIQ
+559 YLGTADGRHMQ

-582 IRLDLRPVSASVA
+582 VQLDSRPISTSVS
-595 LLHDDHSN
+595 LQEE

-609 TGNKITKVPLIG
+609 AGNKITKIPLIG
-621 PGCGQLTT
+621 PGCGQLTS

-646 GRCTRAGDC
+646 GRCTRADRC
-655 PASVWTQEYCAPVIH
+655 PSSSMWTQDYCTPVITNV
-670 KIFPTSGPIR
+670 FPTSGPMR
-680 GSTMVTICGRNFG
+680 GFTTVTICGRNFG
-693 FDKTESFKASLV
+693 FDKTENFKASLV
-705 SVEVAGAPCKL
+705 AVEVAGAPCKL
-716 PRQDNMN
+716 SRLDQIN
-723 RWTEMQCSPVFNGN
+723 RWTEMQCSPVFSGN
-737 FTPSGQTVKVTS
+737 FTPSGHTVKVTS
-749 GHKVAKM
+749 NHKVTKT
-756 EGFTFVNPAIHEIF
+756 EGFTFVEPVIHEIF
-770 PTFGPKSGSTMLTI
+770 PTFGPKSGGTMLTV

-790 TGNKQEVTV
+790 TGNKREVTI
-799 GKSVCKIQSLSS
+799 GKAACEIQSSS
-811 TMLTCKTP
+811 PSMLTCKTP
-819 PHAVPTEQ
+819 PHAVPSKQ
-827 PVKLTVDS
+827 PVKMTVDS
-835 VEYLAPVLFTYNQ
+835 TVLHAPALFTYNQ

-862 SGGCTVSAHGF
+862 SGGCTMAAHGF

-884 LTTGQDAEVFHVS
+884 LTTSQDAEVFHVS

-936 DQWDLIY
+936 EQWDLIY

-960 SIVELKGDRMDRE
+960 SIVELKVRGDRMDRE

-981 VSNHSCETLTLVG
+981 VSNHSCESLTLIG
-994 NTLECTVPTEL
+994 NTLECTVPNEL
-1005 QAATAKELQV
+1005 QAAAAKELQV

-1037 TGLIV
+1037 TGFIV
-1042 GCMCVSLLL
+1042 GCVCVSLLL
-1051 VMLGMLLM
+1051 LLLGSLLM
-1059 WRRNKHIDDL
+1059 WRRNKHIEDL

-1090 SVSPTNEMVSHES
+1090 SIGPNNEMVSHES

-1116 DRPETCRAVPPVYG
+1116 DRPETCRAAPPIYG

-1141 ALAGGMGIGLGMESE
+1141 ALGGRMGLGMEGE
-1156 LVSPLLMAPVHID
+1156 LVSPLLMASVHID
-1169 PSCLHPDLL
+1169 PACLHPDLL

-1222 AVKSLNRITDLEEVS
+1222 AVKSLNRITDLDEVS

-1418 QPEFCPDALYTVM
+1418 QPEFCPDALYMVM
-1431 IECWHP
+1431 IESWHP

-1443 SFSELVSRISSIFS
+1443 SFSELESRISSIFS

-1472 NIDKLSPYPSL
+1472 NIDKMSPYPSL
-1483 LASSAAAAAASTLSS
+1483 L
-1498 NGGSSSSSSSSEPSA
+1498 SSSSTTTTSSSLSSSLSSSACPST
-1513 STSLPCR
+1513 STSLPTQ
-1520 SPLFCHVE
+1520 SPLFCHVG

>member
-1 MHQIMRNLNSEPGR
+1 
-15 QLQVAQDAVSRIRHA
+15 
-30 SRRRFGGDGAR
+30 
-41 GHRGGSVLL
+41 
-50 RAVPR
+50 
-55 PSRSRHTDTPHRAHT
+55 
-70 QTKRRRRRKKHTL
+70 
-83 RWNTPLG
+83 
-90 KCVSESLGPTD
+90 
-101 RSDRMNLGL
+101 MNLGL
-110 LHATMLLWALCP
+110 LHAVVLLWALGL
-122 SALGQCG
+122 SVQGQCD
-129 KSSENNK
+129 KSSETSK

-164 YVGAVNRIYALAPDL
+164 YVGTVNRIYALAPNL
-179 TKLSEYHTGPLLANE
+179 TKLSEYRTGPLHANE
-194 TCGQKPTRTGR
+194 TCGQRGTGTRSNGT

-220 KGLYSCGSADN
+220 KGLYSCGSADK
-231 GVCRRHVLDE
+231 GVCRRHVLDDDISPK
-241 GTTLK
+241 T
-246 SVDEDVYCFADKV
+246 VDEEVYCFADKV
-259 YEGKGQPSDSDV
+259 GRGRGQPSDSDV

-286 VIQFFVGNSEIPGS
+286 VIKFFVGNSEIPGS
-300 GSFPGTAT
+300 GNESSH
-308 YPHTIS
+308 PHTIS

-325 TFFSSG
+325 TFFSNH
-331 SYMDLIPPLRGTY
+331 SYMDLIPSLRGNY
-344 FLRYVYSFQ
+344 YLRYVYSFH

-362 VQQVSRDSQAYHTRI
+362 VQRVSRDSQAYHTRI
-377 IRMCSSDLVIR
+377 VRMCSSDLVIR
-388 RYVEMP
+388 RYIEMP
-394 LECISTNKRRRRS
+394 LECISTDKRRRRS
-407 TEDVKVFNILQAAHV
+407 TEEMKVFNILQAAHV
-422 TKVGSDVELQKQLKV
+422 TKVGNDIELLKQLKV

-444 FAAFARGKPNS
+444 FAAFARGKPDS
-455 PDPTPNSAICVMS
+455 PEPTPNSAVCVMS
-468 LKHINNMFKM
+468 LKHLNNMFKI
-478 YMHKCNTVE
+478 YMQKCNTVD

-492 GSDRKSCYNQTS
+492 ASDKKSCYNVSS

-519 GNYRLQ
+519 GKYRLQ

-546 SITVAL
+546 SITVVP
-552 VHGRAVA
+552 VHGRTVA
-559 YLGTSDGRHIQ
+559 YLGTADGRHIQ

-582 IRLDLRPVSASVA
+582 IRLDPSPVSSSVA
-595 LLHDDHSN
+595 LLDDNNSE
-603 GALLMA
+603 GSLLMA

-629 CTSCLLSSRVTE
+629 CTSCLLSSRVTD

-646 GRCTRAGDC
+646 GRCTRAHQC
-655 PASVWTQEYCAPVIH
+655 PASVWTQQHCTPVIT
-670 KIFPTSGPIR
+670 KVFPASGPIR
-680 GSTMVTICGRNFG
+680 GSTAVTICGRNFG
-693 FDKTESFKASLV
+693 FDRTESFKASLV
-705 SVEVAGAPCKL
+705 TVEVAGAHCKL
-716 PRQDNMN
+716 PRQDNAN
-723 RWTEMQCSPVFNGN
+723 RWTELQCSPVFSGN
-737 FTPSGQTVKVTS
+737 FTPSGHTVKVTT
-749 GHKVAKM
+749 GNKVAKM
-756 EGFTFVNPAIHEIF
+756 EGFTFVDPVIHEIF
-770 PTFGPKSGSTMLTI
+770 PTFGPKSGNTMLTI

-790 TGNKQEVTV
+790 TGNKRDVTV
-799 GKSVCKIQSLSS
+799 GKAACKILSLSP

-819 PHAVPTEQ
+819 PHAVPSDQ

-835 VEYLAPVLFTYNQ
+835 VERLAPVLFTYNQ

-884 LTTGQDAEVFHVS
+884 LTTGQDAKVFHVS

-981 VSNHSCETLTLVG
+981 VSNHSCESLTLVG

-1005 QAATAKELQV
+1005 QAATSKELQV

-1022 IRHLGKVTLAQEQDY
+1022 IKHLGKVTLAQEQDF

-1042 GCMCVSLLL
+1042 GCVCVSLLL
-1051 VMLGMLLM
+1051 LLLATLLM
-1059 WRRNKHIDDL
+1059 WRRNKHIDD
-1069 SEVWYDGRGHIQH
+1069 
-1082 LDRLANAR
+1082 
-1090 SVSPTNEMVSHES
+1090 
-1103 VDYRTTLL
+1103 
-1111 EDQGT
+1111 QGI
-1116 DRPETCRAVPPVYG
+1116 DRPETCRAAPPIYG

-1141 ALAGGMGIGLGMESE
+1141 ALGGGMGIGLGMEGE

-1284 RDEGHNPTVKDLM
+1284 RDEAHNPTVKDLM

-1398 YSDVNSFDITVFLL
+1398 YSDVNSFDITVYLL

-1443 SFSELVSRISSIFS
+1443 SFSELVSRISAIFS

-1472 NIDKLSPYPSL
+1472 NIDKMSPYPSL
-1483 LASSAAAAAASTLSS
+1483 LASSSSSPTTTITAPSSPSPSS
-1498 NGGSSSSSSSSEPSA
+1498 NPTT
-1513 STSLPCR
+1513 STSLP
-1520 SPLFCHVE
+1520 SQSAFFCHVE

>member
-1 MHQIMRNLNSEPGR
+1 MS
-15 QLQVAQDAVSRIRHA
+15 
-30 SRRRFGGDGAR
+30 
-41 GHRGGSVLL
+41 L
-50 RAVPR
+50 R
-55 PSRSRHTDTPHRAHT
+55 
-70 QTKRRRRRKKHTL
+70 TL
-83 RWNTPLG
+83 HG
-90 KCVSESLGPTD
+90 IV
-101 RSDRMNLGL
+101 
-110 LHATMLLWALCP
+110 LLWALCP
-122 SALGQCG
+122 NVHGRCD
-129 KSSENNK
+129 KSSETTK

-150 DFPIQNMVTLDGII
+150 DFPIQNMVTLDGVI
-164 YVGAVNRIYALAPDL
+164 YVGAVNRIYALAPNL
-179 TKLSEYHTGPLLANE
+179 TKLSEYHTGPLFANK
-194 TCGQKPTRTGR
+194 TCGHRRTGGHST
-205 VDNHNIALVVENIYD
+205 VDNHNIALVLENIYD
-220 KGLYSCGSADN
+220 KGLFSCGSADH
-231 GVCRRHVLDE
+231 GVCRRHVLDDDSPK
-241 GTTLK
+241 T
-246 SVDEDVYCFADKV
+246 VDEQVSCFAKMKP
-259 YEGKGQPSDSDV
+259 GMSHPSDSDV
-271 VVSPSGSQVLNVESN
+271 VVGPSGSQVLNVESN
-286 VIQFFVGNSEIPGS
+286 VIKFFVGNSEIPGT
-300 GSFPGTAT
+300 GNITGNGAAQH
-308 YPHTIS
+308 HTIS
-314 LRKMKTSQNGF
+314 LRKMKTSQDGF
-325 TFFSSG
+325 TFFSNS
-331 SYMDLIPPLRGTY
+331 SYMDLIPSLRGNY
-344 FLRYVYSFQ
+344 YLRYVYSFH

-362 VQQVSRDSQAYHTRI
+362 VQRVSQDSQAYHTRI
-377 IRMCSSDLVIR
+377 VRMCSSDLVIR

-394 LECISTNKRRRRS
+394 LECISTDKRRRRRS
-407 TEDVKVFNILQAAHV
+407 AEDVKVFNILQAAHV
-422 TKVGSDVELQKQLKV
+422 AKVGNDVELQKQLNV
-437 EEGDDVL
+437 EEDDDVL
-444 FAAFARGKPNS
+444 FAAFARGQPNS
-455 PDPTPNSAICVMS
+455 PEPTPNSAVCIMS

-478 YMHKCNTVE
+478 YMQKCNTVD

-492 GSDRKSCYNQTS
+492 GSDKKSCYNVTS
-504 SDDCDPHEG
+504 SDNCDPHEG

-519 GNYRLQ
+519 GKYRLQ
-525 VTQFVQRLEYWHKE
+525 VTQFVQRLEYWHRD

-546 SITVAL
+546 SITVL
-552 VHGRAVA
+552 PVHGRAVA
-559 YLGTSDGRHIQ
+559 FLGTADGRHIQ
-570 VLFSRFASPHVN
+570 VLFSRSASPHVN
-582 IRLDLRPVSASVA
+582 IRLDSRPVSASVS
-595 LLHDDHSN
+595 LLDVDQSDR
-603 GALLMA
+603 ALLMA
-609 TGNKITKVPLIG
+609 TGNKITKIPLIG

-629 CTSCLLSSRVTE
+629 CTSCLMSSRVTE

-646 GRCTRAGDC
+646 GRCTRATECPSSSTWTQDYC
-655 PASVWTQEYCAPVIH
+655 TPVITKVFPASG
-670 KIFPTSGPIR
+670 PTR
-680 GSTMVTICGRNFG
+680 GSTAVTICGRNFG
-693 FDKTESFKASLV
+693 FDKTETFKASLV

-716 PRQDNMN
+716 PRQDSINRF
-723 RWTEMQCSPVFNGN
+723 RWTEMQCSPVFSGN
-737 FTPSGQTVKVTS
+737 FTPSGQMVKVTS

-756 EGFTFVNPAIHEIF
+756 EGFTFVDPVIHEIF
-770 PTFGPKSGSTMLTI
+770 PTFGPKSGNTMLTI
-784 RGAFLD
+784 RGAYLD

-799 GKSVCKIQSLSS
+799 GKAVCKIQSLSS
-811 TMLTCKTP
+811 SMLTCKTP
-819 PHAVPTEQ
+819 PHALPSEQ

-835 VEYLAPVLFTYNQ
+835 VERYAPVLFIYNQ

-873 FLQSGLQPQMV
+873 FLQSGLQPQML
-884 LTTGQDAEVFHVS
+884 LTTGQDAQFHVS
-897 CVYGENRTSIQCTTP
+897 CVYGENRTFIQCTTP
-912 SLAKLALQPPVVT
+912 SLEKLSLQPPVVT
-925 KVAFVLDGYST
+925 KVAFVLDGYMT
-936 DQWDLIY
+936 EQWDLIY
-943 VEDPLFQ
+943 VEDPHFQ

-981 VSNHSCETLTLVG
+981 VSNHSCESLIVKG
-994 NTLECTVPTEL
+994 NVLECTVPTEL
-1005 QAATAKELQV
+1005 QAATSKELQV
-1015 EWRQADS
+1015 EWRQAHS
-1022 IRHLGKVTLAQEQDY
+1022 IRNLGTVTLAQEQDY

-1042 GCMCVSLLL
+1042 GCVFVSLLL
-1051 VMLGMLLM
+1051 LMLGTLLM

-1090 SVSPTNEMVSHES
+1090 SVSPSNEMVSHES

-1116 DRPETCRAVPPVYG
+1116 DRPETCRAAPPVYG
-1130 GNGELLSPRLG
+1130 GNGELLSPRLVG
-1141 ALAGGMGIGLGMESE
+1141 ALGGGVGMEGE
-1156 LVSPLLMAPVHID
+1156 LMSPLLMAPVHID

-1443 SFSELVSRISSIFS
+1443 SFSDLVSSISAIFS

-1472 NIDKLSPYPSL
+1472 NIDKMSPYPSL
-1483 LASSAAAAAASTLSS
+1483 LASTA
-1498 NGGSSSSSSSSEPSA
+1498 SSSSSSSSEPST
-1513 STSLPCR
+1513 STSLPSH
-1520 SPLFCHVE
+1520 SPFFCHVE

>member
-1 MHQIMRNLNSEPGR
+1 M
-15 QLQVAQDAVSRIRHA
+15 A
-30 SRRRFGGDGAR
+30 
-41 GHRGGSVLL
+41 LL
-50 RAVPR
+50 
-55 PSRSRHTDTPHRAHT
+55 
-70 QTKRRRRRKKHTL
+70 
-83 RWNTPLG
+83 
-90 KCVSESLGPTD
+90 
-101 RSDRMNLGL
+101 L
-110 LHATMLLWALCP
+110 LHTAVLLWALCP
-122 SALGQCG
+122 SLQDQCD
-129 KSSENNK
+129 KSSETSK

-142 YELPTFTA
+142 YKLPTFTS
-150 DFPIQNMVTLDGII
+150 DFPIQNMVTQDGII
-164 YVGAVNRIYALAPDL
+164 YVGAVNRIYALAPNL

-194 TCGQKPTRTGR
+194 TCGQTLPRNGSSTRF
-205 VDNHNIALVVENIYD
+205 DNHNIALLVENFYD
-220 KGLYSCGSADN
+220 KELFSCGSADH
-231 GVCRRHVLDE
+231 GVCRRHVLNNDNF
-241 GTTLK
+241 LK
-246 SVDEDVYCFADKV
+246 TVDEDVSCFADKV
-259 YEGKGQPSDSDV
+259 SPGQGQPVDSDV

-286 VIQFFVGNSEIPGS
+286 FVTFFVGNSEIPWAETPS
-300 GSFPGTAT
+300 SNAAR
-308 YPHTIS
+308 PHTIS
-314 LRKMKTSQNGF
+314 VRRMKTSQNGF
-325 TFFSSG
+325 FLFSNTSH
-331 SYMDLIPPLRGTY
+331 MDLIPSLKGSY
-344 FLRYVYSFQ
+344 YLRYVHSFH

-362 VQQVSRDSQAYHTRI
+362 VQRVSRDSKAYHTRI
-377 IRMCSSDLVIR
+377 VRMCSSDHMIR

-394 LECISTNKRRRRS
+394 LECISTDKRRRRS
-407 TEDVKVFNILQAAHV
+407 SDDVKRFNILQAAHV
-422 TKVGSDVELQKQLKV
+422 TKVGNDVDLQKQLKV
-437 EEGDDVL
+437 EEGEDVL
-444 FAAFARGKPNS
+444 FAAFAQGKPNS
-455 PDPTPNSAICVMS
+455 PEPTASSAVCVMS
-468 LKHINNMFKM
+468 LKHINKMFKM
-478 YMHKCNTVE
+478 YMQKCNTVNLH
-487 PYHFT
+487 HFN
-492 GSDRKSCYNQTS
+492 GSDTKSCYNLSS
-504 SDDCDPHEG
+504 SDDCDLHEG
-513 IHEGKE
+513 IQVGKE
-519 GNYRLQ
+519 GMYRLQ
-525 VTQFVQRLEYWHKE
+525 VTQFVQRLEYWHRD
-539 LTNTLVT
+539 LANTLVT
-546 SITVAL
+546 SITVVP
-552 VHGRAVA
+552 VHGRTVA
-559 YLGTSDGRHIQ
+559 YLGTADGFHIQ

-582 IRLDLRPVSASVA
+582 IRLDSRPVSASVVLPDSA
-595 LLHDDHSN
+595 ASE

-609 TGNKITKVPLIG
+609 TGNKITKIPLIG

-629 CTSCLLSSRVTE
+629 CTSCLLSSRVTQ

-646 GRCTRAGDC
+646 GRCTRRNQC
-655 PASVWTQEYCAPVIH
+655 PSSSVWSQDYCAPVIT
-670 KIFPTSGPIR
+670 KIVPASGPVR
-680 GSTMVTICGRNFG
+680 GSTSVTICGYNFG
-693 FDKTESFKASLV
+693 FDKTENFKASMV
-705 SVEVAGAPCKL
+705 TVEVAGAPCKL
-716 PRQDNMN
+716 ARQDHIN
-723 RWTEMQCSPVFNGN
+723 RWTEMQCSPLLSGN
-737 FTPSGQTVKVTS
+737 FTPSGHTVKVSS
-749 GHKVAKM
+749 GNKVVKT
-756 EGFTFVNPAIHEIF
+756 EGFTFVDPLIKHIF
-770 PTFGPKSGSTMLTI
+770 PTFGPKSGNTMLTI
-784 RGAFLD
+784 RGEFLD
-790 TGNKQEVTV
+790 AGNKQVVTV
-799 GKSVCKIQSLSS
+799 GKAVCKIQSLTS

-819 PHAVPTEQ
+819 SQLAPSEEL
-827 PVKLTVDS
+827 VKLTVDS
-835 VEYLAPVLFTYNQ
+835 VEFHAPVLFTYNN
-848 DPIINSIQPSRSFV
+848 DPIIHSIQPLRSFV
-862 SGGCTVSAHGF
+862 SGGCTVSAHGS

-884 LTTGQDAEVFHVS
+884 LTTGQDDAVFHVS

-936 DQWDLIY
+936 DQRDLIY
-943 VEDPLFQ
+943 VEDPSFQ

-960 SIVELKGDRMDRE
+960 SIVELKSDRMDRE

-981 VSNHSCETLTLVG
+981 VSNHSCASLTLVE
-994 NTLECTVPTEL
+994 NTLQCTVPTEL
-1005 QAATAKELQV
+1005 QAAMAKELLV
-1015 EWRQADS
+1015 EWRQADT
-1022 IRHLGKVTLAQEQDY
+1022 IKPLGKVTLAQEQDY

-1042 GCMCVSLLL
+1042 GCVCVSSLLL
-1051 VMLGMLLM
+1051 LLGTLLM
-1059 WRRNKHIDDL
+1059 WRRNKHIEDL

-1090 SVSPTNEMVSHES
+1090 SISPTNEMVSHES

-1111 EDQGT
+1111 DDQGA
-1116 DRPETCRAVPPVYG
+1116 DRPETCRAAPPIYG

-1141 ALAGGMGIGLGMESE
+1141 VLGGRMGLGMEGD
-1156 LVSPLLMAPVHID
+1156 LVSPLLMAQVHID

-1208 HGTLLEPDGQKQHC
+1208 HGTLLEADGQKQHC

-1284 RDEGHNPTVKDLM
+1284 RDEAHNPTVKDLM

-1418 QPEFCPDALYTVM
+1418 QPEFCPDTLYTVM

-1443 SFSELVSRISSIFS
+1443 SFSELVSRISAIFS
-1457 SFSGEHYVL
+1457 SFSGEHYIL

-1472 NIDKLSPYPSL
+1472 NIDKMSPYPSL
-1483 LASSAAAAAASTLSS
+1483 LASTA
-1498 NGGSSSSSSSSEPSA
+1498 SSSSSSSSEPST
-1513 STSLPCR
+1513 SSSLPSR

-1528 RDCCT
+1528 RGCCT

>member
-1 MHQIMRNLNSEPGR
+1 
-15 QLQVAQDAVSRIRHA
+15 
-30 SRRRFGGDGAR
+30 
-41 GHRGGSVLL
+41 
-50 RAVPR
+50 
-55 PSRSRHTDTPHRAHT
+55 
-70 QTKRRRRRKKHTL
+70 
-83 RWNTPLG
+83 
-90 KCVSESLGPTD
+90 
-101 RSDRMNLGL
+101 MNLPS
-110 LHATMLLWALCP
+110 LHVLVLLWALCP
-122 SALGQCG
+122 STQGQCD
-129 KSSENNK
+129 KSSETSS
-136 LNLSVT
+136 LNHSVS
-142 YELPTFTA
+142 YGELPTFIA
-150 DFPIQNMVTLDGII
+150 DFPIENIVTQGKDI

-179 TKLSEYHTGPLLANE
+179 TKLSEYHTGPLFANE
-194 TCGQKPTRTGR
+194 TCGQKPANTSGER

-220 KGLYSCGSADN
+220 KGLFSCGSADN
-231 GVCRRHVLDE
+231 GVCRRHVLDDDISPK
-241 GTTLK
+241 T
-246 SVDEDVYCFADKV
+246 VDEEVYCFAVKV
-259 YEGKGQPSDSDV
+259 GKGKGEPSDSDV
-271 VVSPSGSQVLNVESN
+271 VVSPSGSRVLNVESN
-286 VIQFFVGNSEIPGS
+286 ISEFFAGNSEIPSVAGNVSGS
-300 GSFPGTAT
+300 GTH
-308 YPHTIS
+308 PHTIS
-314 LRKMKTSQNGF
+314 QRKMKTSQNGF
-325 TFFSSG
+325 IFVSRR
-331 SYMDLIPPLRGTY
+331 SYMDLLPSLRGNY
-344 FLRYVYSFQ
+344 YLRYVYAFH

-362 VQQVSRDSQAYHTRI
+362 VQRVSKDSQAYHTRI
-377 IRMCSSDLVIR
+377 VRMCSADQDIR

-394 LECISTNKRRRRS
+394 LECISTDKRRRRS
-407 TEDVKVFNILQAAHV
+407 TEEVKVFNILQAANV
-422 TKVGSDVELQKQLKV
+422 TKVGNDVELQRQLKV
-437 EEGDDVL
+437 KEDDDVL
-444 FAAFARGKPNS
+444 FAAFARGQPNS
-455 PDPTPNSAICVMS
+455 PEPTPNSAVCIMS
-468 LKHINNMFKM
+468 LKHINYMFKL
-478 YMHKCNTVE
+478 YMQRCNTVD

-492 GSDRKSCYNQTS
+492 GSDKRSCYNMS
-504 SDDCDPHEG
+504 SSEDCDLHEG

-525 VTQFVQRLEYWHKE
+525 VTQFVQRLEYWHKD

-546 SITVAL
+546 SITVVP

-559 YLGTSDGRHIQ
+559 YLGTADGRHMQ
-570 VLFSRFASPHVN
+570 VLLSRFASPHVN
-582 IRLDLRPVSASVA
+582 IRLDSRPVTASVA
-595 LLHDDHSN
+595 LLGDDHSE
-603 GALLMA
+603 GAILVA

-621 PGCGQLTT
+621 PGCSQLTT

-646 GRCTRAGDC
+646 GRCTRAKEC
-655 PASVWTQEYCAPVIH
+655 PSSSVWTQDSCTPVIT
-670 KIFPTSGPIR
+670 KVFPASGPIR
-680 GSTMVTICGRNFG
+680 GSTVVTICGRSFG
-693 FDKTESFKASLV
+693 FDKTENFKASSV
-705 SVEVAGAPCKL
+705 TVEVAGTPCKL
-716 PRQDNMN
+716 PRQDYIN
-723 RWTEMQCSPVFNGN
+723 RWTEMQCSPVFSGN
-737 FTPSGQTVKVTS
+737 FTPSGHTVKVTS
-749 GHKVAKM
+749 GTEVVEM
-756 EGFTFVNPAIHEIF
+756 DGFTFVDPVIHEIF
-770 PTFGPKSGSTMLTI
+770 PTFGPKSGNTMLTI

-790 TGNKQEVTV
+790 TGNRRDVLI
-799 GKSVCKIQSLSS
+799 GKAVCKIQSLSS

-819 PHAVPTEQ
+819 PHAVPSKQT
-827 PVKLTVDS
+827 VRLIVDS
-835 VEYLAPVLFTYNQ
+835 VERHAPEQFTYNQ

-862 SGGCTVSAHGF
+862 SGGCTVAANGF

-912 SLAKLALQPPVVT
+912 SLAKLGLQPPVVT

-936 DQWDLIY
+936 EQWDLIY

-994 NTLECTVPTEL
+994 NTLECTVPNEL
-1005 QAATAKELQV
+1005 QATTAKELQV

-1037 TGLIV
+1037 TGLVV
-1042 GCMCVSLLL
+1042 GCVCVSLLL
-1051 VMLGMLLM
+1051 MMLASLLM

-1103 VDYRTTLL
+1103 VDYRTNLL

-1116 DRPETCRAVPPVYG
+1116 DRPETCRTAAPIYG

-1141 ALAGGMGIGLGMESE
+1141 GGIGIGMEGE

-1185 IAREQLLLH
+1185 IAREHLLLH

-1418 QPEFCPDALYTVM
+1418 QPEFCPDSLYTVM

-1443 SFSELVSRISSIFS
+1443 SFSELVSRISAIFS

-1472 NIDKLSPYPSL
+1472 NIDKMSPYPSL
-1483 LASSAAAAAASTLSS
+1483 LASSCSANDPTSSHPLSDHFT
-1498 NGGSSSSSSSSEPSA
+1498 
-1513 STSLPCR
+1513 STSLPTQ
-1520 SPLFCHVE
+1520 SSLFCRVE
-1528 RDCCT
+1528 RECCT

>member
-1 MHQIMRNLNSEPGR
+1 YYAPT
-15 QLQVAQDAVSRIRHA
+15 
-30 SRRRFGGDGAR
+30 
-41 GHRGGSVLL
+41 VL
-50 RAVPR
+50 P
-55 PSRSRHTDTPHRAHT
+55 
-70 QTKRRRRRKKHTL
+70 Q
-83 RWNTPLG
+83 PLL
-90 KCVSESLGPTD
+90 SYPWD
-101 RSDRMNLGL
+101 L
-110 LHATMLLWALCP
+110 LVVF
-122 SALGQCG
+122 SI
-129 KSSENNK
+129 NK

-150 DFPIQNMVTLDGII
+150 DFHIQNMVTLDGII
-164 YVGAVNRIYALAPDL
+164 YVGAVNRIYALAPNL

-194 TCGQKPTRTGR
+194 TCGQTLVGTSGR

-241 GTTLK
+241 DSSLK
-246 SVDEDVYCFADKV
+246 TVDEQVYCFADKV
-259 YEGKGQPSDSDV
+259 RQGEGQPIEADI

-286 VIQFFVGNSEIPGS
+286 VIKFFVGNSEIPGS
-300 GSFPGTAT
+300 VNLSSSVTH
-308 YPHTIS
+308 PHTIS

-325 TFFSSG
+325 TFFSNR
-331 SYMDLIPPLRGTY
+331 SYMDLIPSLRGNY
-344 FLRYVYSFQ
+344 YLRYIYSFQ

-362 VQQVSRDSQAYHTRI
+362 VQQVSRDSQTYHTRI
-377 IRMCSSDLVIR
+377 VRMCSSDLMIR

-394 LECISTNKRRRRS
+394 LECISTDKRRRRS

-422 TKVGSDVELQKQLKV
+422 TKVGSDVELQKHLKV

-455 PDPTPNSAICVMS
+455 PEPTPNSAVCVMS

-478 YMHKCNTVE
+478 YMQRCNTVD

-492 GSDRKSCYNQTS
+492 GSHKRLLSKHC
-504 SDDCDPHEG
+504 
-513 IHEGKE
+513 
-519 GNYRLQ
+519 YRLQ

-546 SITVAL
+546 SITV
-552 VHGRAVA
+552 VPVNGRSVA

-570 VLFSRFASPHVN
+570 VVLFSRFASPHVN
-582 IRLDLRPVSASVA
+582 IRLDSRPVSASVA
-595 LLHDDHSN
+595 LLDGDQSD

-646 GRCTRAGDC
+646 GRCTRANQC
-655 PASVWTQEYCAPVIH
+655 PSSVWTQDYCTPVIT
-670 KIFPTSGPIR
+670 KVFPTSGPIR
-680 GSTMVTICGRNFG
+680 GSTVVTICGHNFG
-693 FDKTESFKASLV
+693 FDKTENFKAPLV
-705 SVEVAGAPCKL
+705 AVEVAGTPCKL
-716 PRQDNMN
+716 PRQVNVN
-723 RWTEMQCSPVFNGN
+723 RCVGN
-737 FTPSGQTVKVTS
+737 FTPSGHTVKVIS
-749 GHKVAKM
+749 V
-756 EGFTFVNPAIHEIF
+756 IHEIF
-770 PTFGPKSGSTMLTI
+770 PTFGPKSGNTMLTI

-799 GKSVCKIQSLSS
+799 GKAACKIQSLSS

-819 PHAVPTEQ
+819 QHAVPSEQ

-835 VEYLAPVLFTYNQ
+835 VECLAPVLFTYNQ

-981 VSNHSCETLTLVG
+981 VSNHSCESLTLVG

-1037 TGLIV
+1037 TGLVV
-1042 GCMCVSLLL
+1042 GCVCVSLLL
-1051 VMLGMLLM
+1051 MMLGGLLM
-1059 WRRNKHIDDL
+1059 WRKNKRIDDL

-1111 EDQGT
+1111 E
-1116 DRPETCRAVPPVYG
+1116 

-1141 ALAGGMGIGLGMESE
+1141 ALGGGMGMGLGMESE

-1284 RDEGHNPTVKDLM
+1284 RDEAHNPTVKDLM

-1443 SFSELVSRISSIFS
+1443 SFSELVSRISAIFS

-1472 NIDKLSPYPSL
+1472 NIDKMSPYPSL
-1483 LASSAAAAAASTLSS
+1483 LASSS
-1498 NGGSSSSSSSSEPSA
+1498 NTNACSSSSSSPDPFT
-1513 STSLPCR
+1513 STSLPSR
-1520 SPLFCHVE
+1520 SPLFYQVE

>member
-1 MHQIMRNLNSEPGR
+1 
-15 QLQVAQDAVSRIRHA
+15 
-30 SRRRFGGDGAR
+30 
-41 GHRGGSVLL
+41 
-50 RAVPR
+50 
-55 PSRSRHTDTPHRAHT
+55 
-70 QTKRRRRRKKHTL
+70 
-83 RWNTPLG
+83 
-90 KCVSESLGPTD
+90 
-101 RSDRMNLGL
+101 
-110 LHATMLLWALCP
+110 
-122 SALGQCG
+122 
-129 KSSENNK
+129 
-136 LNLSVT
+136 
-142 YELPTFTA
+142 
-150 DFPIQNMVTLDGII
+150 
-164 YVGAVNRIYALAPDL
+164 
-179 TKLSEYHTGPLLANE
+179 
-194 TCGQKPTRTGR
+194 
-205 VDNHNIALVVENIYD
+205 
-220 KGLYSCGSADN
+220 
-231 GVCRRHVLDE
+231 
-241 GTTLK
+241 
-246 SVDEDVYCFADKV
+246 
-259 YEGKGQPSDSDV
+259 
-271 VVSPSGSQVLNVESN
+271 
-286 VIQFFVGNSEIPGS
+286 
-300 GSFPGTAT
+300 
-308 YPHTIS
+308 
-314 LRKMKTSQNGF
+314 MKTSQDGF
-325 TFFSSG
+325 TFFSG
-331 SYMDLIPPLRGTY
+331 AAHMDLIPSLRGRY
-344 FLRYVYSFQ
+344 YLRYVHAFQ
-353 SGPFTYFLT
+353 SGAFSYFLT
-362 VQQVSRDSQAYHTRI
+362 VQQVSGDSQTYHTRI
-377 IRMCSSDLVIR
+377 VRMCSSDLLIR

-394 LECISTNKRRRRS
+394 LECISTDKRRRRS
-407 TEDVKVFNILQAAHV
+407 AKDVKVFNILQAAHV
-422 TKVGSDVELQKQLKV
+422 TRLGADEELRRQLRVEAD
-437 EEGDDVL
+437 EDVL

-455 PDPTPNSAICVMS
+455 PEPTANSAVCAMS
-468 LKHINNMFKM
+468 LRHVNDMFKK
-478 YMHKCNTVE
+478 YMQSCSTVDL
-487 PYHFT
+487 YHFT
-492 GSDRKSCYNQTS
+492 GSDRKSCYNKSS
-504 SDDCDPHEG
+504 SDGCDPHEG

-519 GNYRLQ
+519 SNYRLQ

-539 LTNTLVT
+539 LANTLVT
-546 SITVAL
+546 SISVAP

-559 YLGTSDGRHIQ
+559 FLGTADGRHMQ
-570 VLFSRFASPHVN
+570 VLFSRSASPHLD
-582 IRLDLRPVSASVA
+582 IRLDRRPVTASLP
-595 LLHDDHSN
+595 LLHGDGG
-603 GALLMA
+603 GALLVA
-609 TGNKITKVPLIG
+609 SGNKITKIPLIG
-621 PGCGQLTT
+621 PGCDQLTT

-646 GRCTRAGDC
+646 GRCTRAHQCPSSIWTQDYC
-655 PASVWTQEYCAPVIH
+655 TPVITKVFPASGPV
-670 KIFPTSGPIR
+670 R
-680 GSTMVTICGRNFG
+680 GSTVVTICGRNFG
-693 FDKTESFKASLV
+693 FDKTEAFQASMV
-705 SVEVAGAPCKL
+705 SVEVDGAPCKL
-716 PRQDNMN
+716 PRQQQGINS
-723 RWTEMQCSPVFNGN
+723 RWTELQCLPAFSGN
-737 FTPSGQTVKVTS
+737 FTPSGNMVKVIS
-749 GHKVAKM
+749 GQKTAKM
-756 EGFTFVNPAIHEIF
+756 EGFSFVNPIIHEIF
-770 PTFGPKSGSTMLTI
+770 PTFGPKSGGTMLTL
-784 RGAFLD
+784 RGSFLD
-790 TGNKQEVTV
+790 AGNKQEVTV
-799 GKSVCKIQSLSS
+799 GKAACKIQSLSA

-819 PHAVPTEQ
+819 PHAEPSEQ
-827 PVKLTVDS
+827 PVKLTVDG
-835 VEYLAPVLFTYNQ
+835 VEVLAPLPFTYNQ

-862 SGGCTVSAHGF
+862 SGGCTVAAHGF

-884 LTTGQDAEVFHVS
+884 LTTGQDAAVFHVS
-897 CVYGENRTSIQCTTP
+897 CVYAENRTSIQCTTP

-925 KVAFVLDGYST
+925 KVAFVLDGYCT
-936 DQWDLIY
+936 EQWDLIY
-943 VEDPLFQ
+943 VEDPHFQ

-1037 TGLIV
+1037 AGLIV
-1042 GCMCVSLLL
+1042 GCVCVSLLL
-1051 VMLGMLLM
+1051 MLLGGLLM
-1059 WRRNKHIDDL
+1059 WRRNKHID
-1069 SEVWYDGRGHIQH
+1069 
-1082 LDRLANAR
+1082 
-1090 SVSPTNEMVSHES
+1090 
-1103 VDYRTTLL
+1103 
-1111 EDQGT
+1111 DQGT

-1141 ALAGGMGIGLGMESE
+1141 ALGGGLGIGLGMESE

-1372 HKFTTKSDVWS
+1372 HKFTSKSDVWS

-1472 NIDKLSPYPSL
+1472 NIDKMTPYPSL
-1483 LASSAAAAAASTLSS
+1483 LPSSSPSSS
-1498 NGGSSSSSSSSEPSA
+1498 NNNNNNSGTCSSSSSDPLA
-1513 STSLPCR
+1513 STSLPSR
-1520 SPLFCHVE
+1520 SPLFFHVE

>member
-1 MHQIMRNLNSEPGR
+1 MVLYNKQESSVWMGRSNLADDS
-15 QLQVAQDAVSRIRHA
+15 
-30 SRRRFGGDGAR
+30 
-41 GHRGGSVLL
+41 
-50 RAVPR
+50 
-55 PSRSRHTDTPHRAHT
+55 
-70 QTKRRRRRKKHTL
+70 K
-83 RWNTPLG
+83 
-90 KCVSESLGPTD
+90 
-101 RSDRMNLGL
+101 
-110 LHATMLLWALCP
+110 
-122 SALGQCG
+122 
-129 KSSENNK
+129 KSS
-136 LNLSVT
+136 
-142 YELPTFTA
+142 
-150 DFPIQNMVTLDGII
+150 
-164 YVGAVNRIYALAPDL
+164 
-179 TKLSEYHTGPLLANE
+179 
-194 TCGQKPTRTGR
+194 
-205 VDNHNIALVVENIYD
+205 
-220 KGLYSCGSADN
+220 
-231 GVCRRHVLDE
+231 
-241 GTTLK
+241 
-246 SVDEDVYCFADKV
+246 
-259 YEGKGQPSDSDV
+259 
-271 VVSPSGSQVLNVESN
+271 
-286 VIQFFVGNSEIPGS
+286 
-300 GSFPGTAT
+300 
-308 YPHTIS
+308 
-314 LRKMKTSQNGF
+314 
-325 TFFSSG
+325 
-331 SYMDLIPPLRGTY
+331 
-344 FLRYVYSFQ
+344 
-353 SGPFTYFLT
+353 
-362 VQQVSRDSQAYHTRI
+362 
-377 IRMCSSDLVIR
+377 
-388 RYVEMP
+388 
-394 LECISTNKRRRRS
+394 
-407 TEDVKVFNILQAAHV
+407 
-422 TKVGSDVELQKQLKV
+422 
-437 EEGDDVL
+437 
-444 FAAFARGKPNS
+444 
-455 PDPTPNSAICVMS
+455 
-468 LKHINNMFKM
+468 
-478 YMHKCNTVE
+478 
-487 PYHFT
+487 
-492 GSDRKSCYNQTS
+492 S

-513 IHEGKE
+513 INEGKE
-519 GNYRLQ
+519 SKYRLQ
-525 VTQFVQRLEYWHKE
+525 VTQFVQRLEYWQKE

-546 SITVAL
+546 SITVVT

-582 IRLDLRPVSASVA
+582 VRLDSQPVSASVA
-595 LLHDDHSN
+595 LLEADGS
-603 GALLMA
+603 GGSLLMA

-621 PGCGQLTT
+621 PGCDQLTT

-646 GRCTRAGDC
+646 GRCTRANQC
-655 PASVWTQEYCAPVIH
+655 PSPSLWTQDYCTPVIT

-680 GSTMVTICGRNFG
+680 GSTTVTMCGRNFG
-693 FDKTESFKASLV
+693 FDKTENFKGSV
-705 SVEVAGAPCKL
+705 VTVEVAGAPCKL
-716 PRQDNMN
+716 PRQDSIN
-723 RWTEMQCSPVFNGN
+723 RWTEMQCSPVFSGN
-737 FTPSGQTVKVTS
+737 FTPSGHTVKVTS
-749 GHKVAKM
+749 GNMVATM
-756 EGFTFVNPAIHEIF
+756 EGFTFVDPVISEIF
-770 PTFGPKSGSTMLTI
+770 PTFGPKSGNTMLTI

-790 TGNKQEVTV
+790 SGNKREVMI
-799 GKSVCKIQSLSS
+799 GKAACKIQSLSS

-819 PHAVPTEQ
+819 PHAVLSEQ

-835 VEYLAPVLFTYNQ
+835 VELHAPVRFTYNQ

-873 FLQSGLQPQMV
+873 FLQSGLQPQMI
-884 LTTGQDAEVFHVS
+884 LSTGQDAEVFHVS
-897 CVYGENRTSIQCTTP
+897 CVYGENRTSIQCSTP

-925 KVAFVLDGYST
+925 KMAFVLDGYLT

-960 SIVELKGDRMDRE
+960 SIVVLKGDHMDRE

-981 VSNHSCETLTLVG
+981 VSNHSCESLILTG
-994 NTLECTVPTEL
+994 NTLRCTVPNEL
-1005 QAATAKELQV
+1005 QSKAAMKV
-1015 EWRQADS
+1015 EWRQAGS
-1022 IRHLGKVTLAQEQDY
+1022 ILQLGTVTLAKEPDY
-1037 TGLIV
+1037 TGLKV
-1042 GCMCVSLLL
+1042 GCVSVSLLL
-1051 VMLGMLLM
+1051 LLLLLGSLLL

-1111 EDQGT
+1111 DDQNT
-1116 DRPETCRAVPPVYG
+1116 DRPETCRGAPPIYG

-1141 ALAGGMGIGLGMESE
+1141 GMGIGMDGE

-1169 PSCLHPDLL
+1169 PSSLHPDLL
-1178 TEVQHVV
+1178 KEVQHVV
-1185 IAREQLLLH
+1185 IARDQLLLH

-1208 HGTLLEPDGQKQHC
+1208 HGTLMEPDGQKQHC

-1261 LPPEGSPLVVLP
+1261 LPPVGSPLVVLP

-1372 HKFTTKSDVWS
+1372 HKFTPKSDVWS

-1398 YSDVNSFDITVFLL
+1398 YSDVNSFDITIFLL

-1431 IECWHP
+1431 VECWHP

-1443 SFSELVSRISSIFS
+1443 SFSDLVARISSIFS

-1472 NIDKLSPYPSL
+1472 NIEKMSPYPSL
-1483 LASSAAAAAASTLSS
+1483 LSSSP
-1498 NGGSSSSSSSSEPSA
+1498 SSSSTTNTNVSYSSSSPDPST
-1513 STSLPCR
+1513 STSLPTQSQFFCR
-1520 SPLFCHVE
+1520 VE
-1528 RDCCT
+1528 RECCT

>member
-1 MHQIMRNLNSEPGR
+1 
-15 QLQVAQDAVSRIRHA
+15 
-30 SRRRFGGDGAR
+30 
-41 GHRGGSVLL
+41 
-50 RAVPR
+50 
-55 PSRSRHTDTPHRAHT
+55 
-70 QTKRRRRRKKHTL
+70 
-83 RWNTPLG
+83 
-90 KCVSESLGPTD
+90 
-101 RSDRMNLGL
+101 MNLRS
-110 LHATMLLWALCP
+110 LHAVMLLWALCP
-122 SALGQCG
+122 SVQFQCD
-129 KSSENNK
+129 KSPETNK
-136 LNLSVT
+136 LNLSVN

-150 DFPIQNMVTLDGII
+150 DFPIQNMVMLDGII
-164 YVGAVNRIYALAPDL
+164 YVGAVNRIYALSPNL
-179 TKLSEYHTGPLLANE
+179 TKLSEYRTGPLLANE
-194 TCGQKPTRTGR
+194 TCGQKLSSASSGGR

-231 GVCRRHVLDE
+231 GVCRRHVLDDD
-241 GTTLK
+241 TSPKT
-246 SVDEDVYCFADKV
+246 VDEQVYCFADRV
-259 YEGKGQPSDSDV
+259 RQHKGQPSDSDV

-286 VIQFFVGNSEIPGS
+286 VIKFFVGNSEIPGIGNIS
-300 GSFPGTAT
+300 GSAT
-308 YPHTIS
+308 QPHTIS

-325 TFFSSG
+325 TFFSNR
-331 SYMDLIPPLRGTY
+331 SYMDLIPSLRGNY
-344 FLRYVYSFQ
+344 YLRYVYSFH

-362 VQQVSRDSQAYHTRI
+362 VQRVNRDSQAYHTRI
-377 IRMCSSDLVIR
+377 VRMCSSDLMIR

-394 LECISTNKRRRRS
+394 LECISTDKRRRRS
-407 TEDVKVFNILQAAHV
+407 AEDVKVFNILQAAHV
-422 TKVGSDVELQKQLKV
+422 TKVGNDVELQKQLKV

-455 PDPTPNSAICVMS
+455 PEPTPNSAVCVIS

-478 YMHKCNTVE
+478 YMQKCNTVD

-492 GSDRKSCYNQTS
+492 GSEKKSCYNVSS

-519 GNYRLQ
+519 GKYRLQ
-525 VTQFVQRLEYWHKE
+525 VTQFVQRLEYWHKD

-546 SITVAL
+546 SITVML

-559 YLGTSDGRHIQ
+559 YLGTADGRHIQ

-582 IRLDLRPVSASVA
+582 IRLDSRPVSASVA
-595 LLHDDHSN
+595 LLDADGSN
-603 GALLMA
+603 GTLLMA
-609 TGNKITKVPLIG
+609 TGNKITMVPLIG

-646 GRCTRAGDC
+646 GRCTRANQC
-655 PASVWTQEYCAPVIH
+655 PSSSLWTQDYCAPVIT

-680 GSTMVTICGRNFG
+680 GSTAVTMCGSNFG

-705 SVEVAGAPCKL
+705 TVEVAGAPCKL
-716 PRQDNMN
+716 PRQDNIN
-723 RWTEMQCSPVFNGN
+723 RWTEMQCSPMFSGN
-737 FTPSGQTVKVTS
+737 FTPSGHTVRVTS
-749 GHKVAKM
+749 GHKVATM
-756 EGFTFVNPAIHEIF
+756 EGFTFVDPVIHEIF
-770 PTFGPKSGSTMLTI
+770 PTFGPKSGNTMLTI

-790 TGNKQEVTV
+790 TGNKREVTV
-799 GKSVCKIQSLSS
+799 GKVACKIQSLSS

-819 PHAVPTEQ
+819 PHAVPSKL

-835 VEYLAPVLFTYNQ
+835 VELHAPVQFTYNQ
-848 DPIINSIQPSRSFV
+848 DPIINSIQPSRSFI

-897 CVYGENRTSIQCTTP
+897 CVYAENRTSIQCTTP

-943 VEDPLFQ
+943 VEDPHFQ

-960 SIVELKGDRMDRE
+960 SIVELKGDHMDRE

-981 VSNHSCETLTLVG
+981 VSNHSCETLTLIG
-994 NTLECTVPTEL
+994 NTLECLVPNEL
-1005 QAATAKELQV
+1005 QAATAKGLQV

-1037 TGLIV
+1037 AGLIV
-1042 GCMCVSLLL
+1042 GCVCVSLLL
-1051 VMLGMLLM
+1051 LLLGSLLM
-1059 WRRNKHIDDL
+1059 WRRNKHIDD
-1069 SEVWYDGRGHIQH
+1069 
-1082 LDRLANAR
+1082 
-1090 SVSPTNEMVSHES
+1090 
-1103 VDYRTTLL
+1103 
-1111 EDQGT
+1111 QGT
-1116 DRPETCRAVPPVYG
+1116 DRPETCRAAPPIYG

-1141 ALAGGMGIGLGMESE
+1141 TLGGGMRMGLGMEGE

-1208 HGTLLEPDGQKQHC
+1208 HGTLLELDGQKQHC

-1372 HKFTTKSDVWS
+1372 HKFTPKSDVWS

-1418 QPEFCPDALYTVM
+1418 QPEFCPDALYTLM

-1443 SFSELVSRISSIFS
+1443 SFHELVSRISTIFS

-1472 NIDKLSPYPSL
+1472 NIEKMSPYPSL
-1483 LASSAAAAAASTLSS
+1483 LAYSTDTTTTTVASSFM
-1498 NGGSSSSSSSSEPSA
+1498 SSSSDPST
-1513 STSLPCR
+1513 STSLPTM

>member
-1 MHQIMRNLNSEPGR
+1 MTN
-15 QLQVAQDAVSRIRHA
+15 A
-30 SRRRFGGDGAR
+30 SPSLLLCFWDRM
-41 GHRGGSVLL
+41 SLPLL
-50 RAVPR
+50 RAV
-55 PSRSRHTDTPHRAHT
+55 T
-70 QTKRRRRRKKHTL
+70 
-83 RWNTPLG
+83 
-90 KCVSESLGPTD
+90 
-101 RSDRMNLGL
+101 
-110 LHATMLLWALCP
+110 LLWVFLPGARARCEKP
-122 SALGQCG
+122 SEM
-129 KSSENNK
+129 SN
-136 LNLSVT
+136 LNLTVS
-142 YELPTFTA
+142 YKLPTFTA
-150 DFPIQNMVTLDGII
+150 DFPIQNMVMLDGVV
-164 YVGAVNRIYALAPDL
+164 YVGAVNRIYSLAPNL
-179 TKLSEYHTGPLLANE
+179 TKLSEYHTGPLSANE
-194 TCGQKPTRTGR
+194 TCGQQKVTTTNGSSR
-205 VDNHNIALVVENIYD
+205 VDNHNLALVVENIYD

-231 GVCRRHVLDE
+231 GVCRRHVLDD
-241 GTTLK
+241 GISPKT
-246 SVDEDVYCFADKV
+246 VDEQVYCFADKV
-259 YEGKGQPSDSDV
+259 SQGKGQPIDADI
-271 VVSPSGSQVLNVESN
+271 VVSSAGSQVLNVESN
-286 VIQFFVGNSEIPGS
+286 VIKFFVGNSELPDS
-300 GSFPGTAT
+300 GNSTSH
-308 YPHTIS
+308 PHTIS

-325 TFFSSG
+325 TFFSNF
-331 SYMDLIPPLRGTY
+331 SYMDLIPPLRGNY
-344 FLRYVYSFQ
+344 FLRYVHSFH

-362 VQQVSRDSQAYHTRI
+362 VQPVSWNSTTYHTRI
-377 IRMCSSDLVIR
+377 VRMCSSDLVIR

-394 LECISTNKRRRRS
+394 LECISTIKRRRRS
-407 TEDVKVFNILQAAHV
+407 TTHEEKVFNILQAAYV
-422 TKVGSDVELQKQLKV
+422 TKVGADKELLRKLQVDKD
-437 EEGDDVL
+437 DDVL
-444 FAAFARGKPNS
+444 FTAFAQGKPNS
-455 PDPTPNSAICVMS
+455 SEPTPNSAVCIFT
-468 LKHINNMFKM
+468 LKQINKLFRN
-478 YMHKCNTVE
+478 YMQDCLTVD

-492 GSDRKSCYNQTS
+492 GSDKKSCHKVVSAARGLEQES
-504 SDDCDPHEG
+504 
-513 IHEGKE
+513 K
-519 GNYRLQ
+519 YRLE
-525 VTQFVQRLEYWHKE
+525 VTQFYQRLEYWQKV
-539 LTNTLVT
+539 LTNILVT
-546 SITVAL
+546 TITMVP

-559 YLGTSDGRHIQ
+559 YLGTADGRLIQ
-570 VLFSRFASPHVN
+570 VSR
-582 IRLDLRPVSASVA
+582 
-595 LLHDDHSN
+595 
-603 GALLMA
+603 
-609 TGNKITKVPLIG
+609 VPLTG
-621 PGCGQLTT
+621 PGCEHLIT
-629 CTSCLLSSRVTE
+629 CPGCLLSSRVTE

-646 GRCTRAGDC
+646 GKCTRANQC
-655 PASVWTQEYCAPVIH
+655 PSSSSWTQDYCTPIISKV
-670 KIFPTSGPIR
+670 FPTSGPIG
-680 GSTMVTICGRNFG
+680 GSTVVTIHGQNFG
-693 FDKTESFKASLV
+693 FDKTECFKSSILTA
-705 SVEVAGAPCKL
+705 EVAGA
-716 PRQDNMN
+716 R
-723 RWTEMQCSPVFNGN
+723 
-737 FTPSGQTVKVTS
+737 KVTINDP
-749 GHKVAKM
+749 V
-756 EGFTFVNPAIHEIF
+756 IHEIF
-770 PTFGPKSGSTMLTI
+770 PTFGPKSGNTMLTI

-790 TGNKQEVTV
+790 FGSKQEVTV
-799 GKSVCKIQSLSS
+799 GNAVCKIQSRSF

-819 PHAVPTEQ
+819 NSVPSDQ
-827 PVKLTVDS
+827 PVKLTIDTAIRF
-835 VEYLAPVLFTYNQ
+835 APQLFTYNQ
-848 DPIINSIQPSRSFV
+848 DPIINNIQPSRSFV
-862 SGGCTVSAHGF
+862 SGGCTVAAYGF

-884 LTTGQDAEVFHVS
+884 LKTGQDDEVFHVS

-912 SLAKLALQPPVVT
+912 SLAKLSLQPPVVT
-925 KVAFVLDGYST
+925 KVAFILDGYATEQS
-936 DQWDLIY
+936 DLIY

-960 SIVELKGDRMDRE
+960 SVLKLKGDRMDRE

-981 VSNHSCETLTLVG
+981 VSNHSCESLTLVE
-994 NTLECTVPTEL
+994 NTLECIVPNEL
-1005 QAATAKELQV
+1005 QAAAASSKELQV

-1037 TGLIV
+1037 TRIIV
-1042 GCMCVSLLL
+1042 GCVCVSLLL
-1051 VMLGMLLM
+1051 LLLPGSLLI
-1059 WRRNKHIDDL
+1059 WRRKKHIDDM

-1090 SVSPTNEMVSHES
+1090 NVSPTNEMVSHES

-1111 EDQGT
+1111 EGKSTPHHQPTPDMPG
-1116 DRPETCRAVPPVYG
+1116 
-1130 GNGELLSPRLG
+1130 
-1141 ALAGGMGIGLGMESE
+1141 E

-1208 HGTLLEPDGQKQHC
+1208 HGTLLEADGQNQHC

-1338 GLARDVYDKEYYS
+1338 GLARDIYDKEYYS

-1443 SFSELVSRISSIFS
+1443 SFSELVSRIKSIFT

-1472 NIDKLSPYPSL
+1472 NIDKMSPYPSL
-1483 LASSAAAAAASTLSS
+1483 LASS
-1498 NGGSSSSSSSSEPSA
+1498 
-1513 STSLPCR
+1513 STSNLPLTT
-1520 SPLFCHVE
+1520 SYH
-1528 RDCCT
+1528 

>member
-1 MHQIMRNLNSEPGR
+1 KLRPV
-15 QLQVAQDAVSRIRHA
+15 VASPC
-30 SRRRFGGDGAR
+30 
-41 GHRGGSVLL
+41 
-50 RAVPR
+50 RA
-55 PSRSRHTDTPHRAHT
+55 
-70 QTKRRRRRKKHTL
+70 
-83 RWNTPLG
+83 G
-90 KCVSESLGPTD
+90 CSLGD
-101 RSDRMNLGL
+101 SLLCLSLWSLGNG
-110 LHATMLLWALCP
+110 T
-122 SALGQCG
+122 
-129 KSSENNK
+129 NK
-136 LNLSVT
+136 LNLSVN

-164 YVGAVNRIYALAPDL
+164 YVGAVNRIYALSPNL
-179 TKLSEYHTGPLLANE
+179 TKLSEYRTGPLLANE
-194 TCGQKPTRTGR
+194 TCGQKLSSASSGGR

-231 GVCRRHVLDE
+231 GVCRRHVLDDD
-241 GTTLK
+241 TSPKT
-246 SVDEDVYCFADKV
+246 VDEQVYCFADRV
-259 YEGKGQPSDSDV
+259 RQRKGQPSDSDV

-286 VIQFFVGNSEIPGS
+286 VITFFVGNSEIPGMGNIS
-300 GSFPGTAT
+300 GSAT
-308 YPHTIS
+308 HPHTIS

-325 TFFSSG
+325 TFFSNR
-331 SYMDLIPPLRGTY
+331 SYMDLIPSLRGNY
-344 FLRYVYSFQ
+344 YLRYVYSFH

-362 VQQVSRDSQAYHTRI
+362 VQRVNRDSQAYHTRI
-377 IRMCSSDLVIR
+377 VRMCSSDLMIR

-394 LECISTNKRRRRS
+394 LECISTDKRRRRS
-407 TEDVKVFNILQAAHV
+407 AEDVKVFNILQAAHV
-422 TKVGSDVELQKQLKV
+422 TKVGNDVELQKQLKV

-455 PDPTPNSAICVMS
+455 PEPTPNSAVCVIS

-478 YMHKCNTVE
+478 YMQKCNTVD

-492 GSDRKSCYNQTS
+492 GSEKKSCYNVVR
-504 SDDCDPHEG
+504 G

-519 GNYRLQ
+519 GKYRLQ

-546 SITVAL
+546 SITVMP
-552 VHGRAVA
+552 VHGRAV
-559 YLGTSDGRHIQ
+559 
-570 VLFSRFASPHVN
+570 
-582 IRLDLRPVSASVA
+582 
-595 LLHDDHSN
+595 
-603 GALLMA
+603 
-609 TGNKITKVPLIG
+609 ITMVPLIG

-646 GRCTRAGDC
+646 GRCTRANQC
-655 PASVWTQEYCAPVIH
+655 PSSSLWTQDYCTPVIT

-680 GSTMVTICGRNFG
+680 GSTAVTMCGSNFG

-705 SVEVAGAPCKL
+705 TVEVAGAPCKL
-716 PRQDNMN
+716 PRQDNIN
-723 RWTEMQCSPVFNGN
+723 RCVCVCDLNIRQSYLKGSGGLCVQDPV
-737 FTPSGQTVKVTS
+737 
-749 GHKVAKM
+749 
-756 EGFTFVNPAIHEIF
+756 IHEIF
-770 PTFGPKSGSTMLTI
+770 PTFGPKSGNTMLTI

-790 TGNKQEVTV
+790 TGNKREVTV
-799 GKSVCKIQSLSS
+799 GKVACKIQSLSS

-819 PHAVPTEQ
+819 PHAVPSKL

-835 VEYLAPVLFTYNQ
+835 VELHAPVQFTYNQ
-848 DPIINSIQPSRSFV
+848 DPIINRIQPSRSFV

-884 LTTGQDAEVFHVS
+884 LTTDQDAEVFHVS
-897 CVYGENRTSIQCTTP
+897 CVYAENRTSIQCTTP
-912 SLAKLALQPPVVT
+912 SLAKLALQPPVIT

-943 VEDPLFQ
+943 VEDPHFQ

-960 SIVELKGDRMDRE
+960 SIVELKGDHMDRE

-981 VSNHSCETLTLVG
+981 VSNHSCETLTLIG
-994 NTLECTVPTEL
+994 NTLECLVPNEL
-1005 QAATAKELQV
+1005 QAATAKGLQV

-1037 TGLIV
+1037 AGLIV
-1042 GCMCVSLLL
+1042 GCVCVSLLL
-1051 VMLGMLLM
+1051 LLLGSLLM

-1116 DRPETCRAVPPVYG
+1116 DRPETCR
-1130 GNGELLSPRLG
+1130 
-1141 ALAGGMGIGLGMESE
+1141 

-1208 HGTLLEPDGQKQHC
+1208 HGTLLELDGQKQHC

-1284 RDEGHNPTVKDLM
+1284 RDEGHVWDLM

-1324 CMLDESYTVKVADF
+1324 CMLDENYTVKVADF

-1372 HKFTTKSDVWS
+1372 HKFTPKSDVWS

-1418 QPEFCPDALYTVM
+1418 QPEFCPDALYTLM

-1443 SFSELVSRISSIFS
+1443 SFHELVSRISTIFS

-1472 NIDKLSPYPSL
+1472 NIEKMSPYPSL
-1483 LASSAAAAAASTLSS
+1483 LNAGCFDRLWRLGLSKPRHC
-1498 NGGSSSSSSSSEPSA
+1498 GG
-1513 STSLPCR
+1513 
-1520 SPLFCHVE
+1520 
-1528 RDCCT
+1528 

>member
-1 MHQIMRNLNSEPGR
+1 MHLSSLKTTHDVML
-15 QLQVAQDAVSRIRHA
+15 
-30 SRRRFGGDGAR
+30 
-41 GHRGGSVLL
+41 VLL
-50 RAVPR
+50 WVLSPAV
-55 PSRSRHTDTPHRAHT
+55 
-70 QTKRRRRRKKHTL
+70 
-83 RWNTPLG
+83 
-90 KCVSESLGPTD
+90 
-101 RSDRMNLGL
+101 
-110 LHATMLLWALCP
+110 
-122 SALGQCG
+122 LGQCE
-129 KSSENNK
+129 KPADASR

-142 YELPTFTA
+142 YRLPTFTA
-150 DFPIQNMVTLDGII
+150 DFPIQNMVTLDGVI
-164 YVGAVNRIYALAPDL
+164 YVGAVNRIYALNQNL
-179 TKLSEYHTGPLLANE
+179 VKLSEYRTGPLFANQ
-194 TCGQKPTRTGR
+194 TCGQTANGTDTRR
-205 VDNHNIALVVENIYD
+205 RLDNSNIALVVENIYD
-220 KGLYSCGSADN
+220 KGLYSCGSLDN
-231 GVCRRHVLDE
+231 GVCRRHVLDD
-241 GTTLK
+241 GVSTNT
-246 SVDEDVYCFADKV
+246 VDEQVYCFADKV
-259 YEGKGQPSDSDV
+259 REGRGHPMDSDV

-300 GSFPGTAT
+300 NESTPR
-308 YPHTIS
+308 PHTIS

-325 TFFSSG
+325 TFFDSN
-331 SYMDLIPPLRGTY
+331 SYMDLIPSLRGNY
-344 FLRYVYSFQ
+344 YLHYVYSFH

-362 VQQVSRDSQAYHTRI
+362 VQRVSRDSQAYHTRI
-377 IRMCSSDLVIR
+377 VRMCSSDLVIR

-394 LECISTNKRRRRS
+394 LECISTDKRRRRT
-407 TEDVKVFNILQAAHV
+407 TEDVKVFNILQAAYV
-422 TKVGSDVELQKQLKV
+422 TNVGDDVELQRQLKV
-437 EEGDDVL
+437 GPGDDVL
-444 FAAFARGKPNS
+444 FTAFAQGKPNS
-455 PDPTPNSAICVMS
+455 SEPTPNSAVCVMS
-468 LKHINNMFKM
+468 LKHINSMFKL
-478 YMHKCNTVE
+478 YMEKCHTVD

-492 GSDRKSCYNQTS
+492 GSDLKSCYNVSS

-519 GNYRLQ
+519 GKYRLQ

-539 LTNTLVT
+539 LANTLLT
-546 SITVAL
+546 SIKVVP

-559 YLGTSDGRHIQ
+559 YLGTADGRHIQ

-582 IRLDLRPVSASVA
+582 IQLDSRPVSASVV
-595 LLHDDHSN
+595 LLDGDSAHRS
-603 GALLMA
+603 LLLA

-621 PGCGQLTT
+621 PGCDQLTT

-646 GRCTRAGDC
+646 GRCTRAHQC
-655 PASVWTQEYCAPVIH
+655 PAPSAWTQDFCTPVIT
-670 KIFPTSGPIR
+670 KFWPTSGPIR
-680 GSTMVTICGRNFG
+680 GSTTVTICGQNFG

-705 SVEVAGAPCKL
+705 SVEVAGAPCRL
-716 PRQDNMN
+716 PRQDGVN
-723 RWTEMQCSPVFNGN
+723 RWTEMQCSPMFSGN
-737 FTPSGQTVKVTS
+737 FTPSGDSVKVTV
-749 GHKVAKM
+749 GNKVAKM
-756 EGFTFVNPAIHEIF
+756 DGFTFVDPVIQEIF
-770 PTFGPKSGSTMLTI
+770 PTFGPKSGNTMLTI

-790 TGNKQEVTV
+790 TGTKREVTV
-799 GKSVCKIQSLSS
+799 GRAACKIQSLSFS
-811 TMLTCKTP
+811 MLTCKTP
-819 PHAVPTEQ
+819 PHAVPSKQ
-827 PVKLTVDS
+827 PVKLSIDS
-835 VEYLAPVLFTYNQ
+835 VERHAPVLFAYNQ

-884 LTTGQDAEVFHVS
+884 LTTSQDAQVFHVS

-981 VSNHSCETLTLVG
+981 VSNHSCESLTLIG

-1005 QAATAKELQV
+1005 QSATAKELQV

-1042 GCMCVSLLL
+1042 GCVCVSLLL
-1051 VMLGMLLM
+1051 LLLATLLM

-1111 EDQGT
+1111 EDQGV
-1116 DRPETCRAVPPVYG
+1116 DRPETCRAAPHIYG
-1130 GNGELLSPRLG
+1130 GNGELLSPRP
-1141 ALAGGMGIGLGMESE
+1141 GGRMGMEGE

-1169 PSCLHPDLL
+1169 PACLHPDLL

-1472 NIDKLSPYPSL
+1472 NIDKMSPYPSL
-1483 LASSAAAAAASTLSS
+1483 LASSSSTNPLAAL
-1498 NGGSSSSSSSSEPSA
+1498 SSSSDA
-1513 STSLPCR
+1513 TSTSLPTQ
-1520 SPLFCHVE
+1520 SSSFFCHVE

>member
-1 MHQIMRNLNSEPGR
+1 MSHLLISP
-15 QLQVAQDAVSRIRHA
+15 VSRFRM
-30 SRRRFGGDGAR
+30 
-41 GHRGGSVLL
+41 
-50 RAVPR
+50 
-55 PSRSRHTDTPHRAHT
+55 
-70 QTKRRRRRKKHTL
+70 TL
-83 RWNTPLG
+83 
-90 KCVSESLGPTD
+90 SS
-101 RSDRMNLGL
+101 
-110 LHATMLLWALCP
+110 LHAVALLWALCP
-122 SALGQCG
+122 AAQGVCDR
-129 KSSENNK
+129 SSETTA
-136 LNLSVT
+136 LDLSVS

-150 DFPIQNMVTLDGII
+150 DFPIQNMVTLDGVI
-164 YVGAVNRIYALAPDL
+164 YVGAVNRIYALSPNL
-179 TKLSEYHTGPLLANE
+179 TKLSEYRTGPLLANE
-194 TCGQKPTRTGR
+194 TCGQKLTGAIAGGGEAGDR
-205 VDNHNIALVVENIYD
+205 VDNHNIALVLENIYD
-220 KGLYSCGSADN
+220 KGLFSCGSADN
-231 GVCRRHVLDE
+231 GVCRRHVLDD
-241 GTTLK
+241 GVSTNT
-246 SVDEDVYCFADKV
+246 VDEQVSCFADKSRQRR
-259 YEGKGQPSDSDV
+259 GQPSDSDL

-286 VIQFFVGNSEIPGS
+286 LIKFFVGNSEIPGKENSS
-300 GSFPGTAT
+300 GAAPR
-308 YPHTIS
+308 PHTFA
-314 LRKMKTSQNGF
+314 LHRMKSSQNGF
-325 TFFSSG
+325 TFFSNRSH
-331 SYMDLIPPLRGTY
+331 MDLIPSLRGSY
-344 FLRYVYSFQ
+344 YLRYVYSFH

-362 VQQVSRDSQAYHTRI
+362 VQRVSRESRAYHTRI
-377 IRMCSSDLVIR
+377 VRMCSADLEIR

-394 LECISTNKRRRRS
+394 LECISTDKRRRRS
-407 TEDVKVFNILQAAHV
+407 AEDVNVLNILQAAHV
-422 TKVGSDVELQKQLKV
+422 TKVGDDVGLQKLLKL
-437 EEGDDVL
+437 EKDDYAL
-444 FAAFARGKPNS
+444 FTAFARGKPNS
-455 PDPTPNSAICVMS
+455 PEPTPNSAVCIFS
-468 LKHINNMFKM
+468 LNHINNMFKT
-478 YMHKCNTVE
+478 YMEKCSTID

-492 GSDRKSCYNQTS
+492 GSDKKSCYNVVRAGLS
-504 SDDCDPHEG
+504 G

-519 GNYRLQ
+519 GEYRLQ
-525 VTQFVQRLEYWHKE
+525 VTQFVQRLEFWHKE
-539 LTNTLVT
+539 LTDTLVT
-546 SITVAL
+546 SITVVQ

-559 YLGTSDGRHIQ
+559 YLGTADGRHIQ
-570 VLFSRFASPHVN
+570 VEESQVLFSRLAAPHVN
-582 IRLDLRPVSASVA
+582 VRLDSGPVSAGVV
-595 LLHDDHSN
+595 LLDADGSG

-629 CTSCLLSSRVTE
+629 CTSCLLSSQVTE

-646 GRCTRAGDC
+646 GRCSRAAQC
-655 PASVWTQEYCAPVIH
+655 PASALWTQDYCTPVIT
-670 KIFPTSGPIR
+670 KVTPTSGPVR
-680 GSTMVTICGRNFG
+680 GSTAVTLCGSFFG
-693 FDKTESFKASLV
+693 FDKTESFRASLV
-705 SVEVAGAPCKL
+705 TVEVAGAPCRL
-716 PRQDNMN
+716 TRQDNVN
-723 RWTEMQCSPVFNGN
+723 RCVCVCVCVCVLWTFSVHVRHFESWDPV
-737 FTPSGQTVKVTS
+737 
-749 GHKVAKM
+749 
-756 EGFTFVNPAIHEIF
+756 IHEIF
-770 PTFGPKSGSTMLTI
+770 PTFGPKSGSTVLTV

-790 TGNKQEVTV
+790 AGNKREVTI
-799 GKSVCKIQSLSS
+799 GNAACKIQSLSS

-819 PHAVPTEQ
+819 PHSVPSKQ

-835 VEYLAPVLFTYNQ
+835 VERLAPTPFTFNQ

-912 SLAKLALQPPVVT
+912 SLAKLALKPPVVT
-925 KVAFVLDGYST
+925 NVAFVLDGYYT

-943 VEDPLFQ
+943 VEDPQFQ

-960 SIVELKGDRMDRE
+960 SIVELKGHHMDRE

-981 VSNHSCETLTLVG
+981 VSNHSCETLTLIG

-1005 QAATAKELQV
+1005 RAATAKGLQV

-1022 IRHLGKVTLAQEQDY
+1022 IRHLGKVTLAQEPDY

-1042 GCMCVSLLL
+1042 GCVCVSLMLL
-1051 VMLGMLLM
+1051 LLGTLLM

-1103 VDYRTTLL
+1103 VDYRTTLM
-1111 EDQGT
+1111 EGT
-1116 DRPETCRAVPPVYG
+1116 FFSG
-1130 GNGELLSPRLG
+1130 GVTHHDPLG
-1141 ALAGGMGIGLGMESE
+1141 E
-1156 LVSPLLMAPVHID
+1156 LVSPLLVHID

-1208 HGTLLEPDGQKQHC
+1208 HGTLLEADGEKQHC

-1443 SFSELVSRISSIFS
+1443 SFSELVTRISSIFS

-1472 NIDKLSPYPSL
+1472 NIEKMSPYPSL
-1483 LASSAAAAAASTLSS
+1483 LTSSTNTTRTAST
-1498 NGGSSSSSSSSEPSA
+1498 SSSSSSVP
-1513 STSLPCR
+1513 STSP
-1520 SPLFCHVE
+1520 PTQTAFFYNAE

>member
-1 MHQIMRNLNSEPGR
+1 
-15 QLQVAQDAVSRIRHA
+15 
-30 SRRRFGGDGAR
+30 
-41 GHRGGSVLL
+41 
-50 RAVPR
+50 
-55 PSRSRHTDTPHRAHT
+55 
-70 QTKRRRRRKKHTL
+70 
-83 RWNTPLG
+83 
-90 KCVSESLGPTD
+90 
-101 RSDRMNLGL
+101 MNLRL
-110 LHATMLLWALCP
+110 LHAIMLLWALCP
-122 SALGQCG
+122 SVQGHCD
-129 KSSENNK
+129 KSSETAK

-150 DFPIQNMVTLDGII
+150 DFPIQNMVMLDGII
-164 YVGAVNRIYALAPDL
+164 YVGAVNRIYALAPNL

-194 TCGQKPTRTGR
+194 TCDQKLTTTGNSGR

-231 GVCRRHVLDE
+231 GVCRRHVLDDDISPK
-241 GTTLK
+241 T
-246 SVDEDVYCFADKV
+246 VDEEVSCFADKV
-259 YEGKGQPSDSDV
+259 KQGRGHISDSDV

-286 VIQFFVGNSEIPGS
+286 VIKFFVGNSEIPGPGHIS
-300 GSFPGTAT
+300 GNGTH
-308 YPHTIS
+308 PHTIS
-314 LRKMKTSQNGF
+314 VRKMKTSQNGF
-325 TFFSSG
+325 TFFSNFSH
-331 SYMDLIPPLRGTY
+331 MDLIPSLRGNY
-344 FLRYVYSFQ
+344 YLRYVYSFH

-362 VQQVSRDSQAYHTRI
+362 VQQVSKNSQAYHTRI
-377 IRMCSSDLVIR
+377 VRMCSSDLVIR
-388 RYVEMP
+388 RYIEMP
-394 LECISTNKRRRRS
+394 LECISTDKRRRRS

-422 TKVGSDVELQKQLKV
+422 TKVGNDVELQKQLKV
-437 EEGDDVL
+437 EEDDDVL

-455 PDPTPNSAICVMS
+455 PEPTANSAVCVMS
-468 LKHINNMFKM
+468 LKNINTLFKM
-478 YMHKCNTVE
+478 YMQRCNTVD

-492 GSDRKSCYNQTS
+492 GSDRKSCYNVVRAGRG
-504 SDDCDPHEG
+504 C
-513 IHEGKE
+513 GKE
-519 GNYRLQ
+519 GKYRLQ
-525 VTQFVQRLEYWHKE
+525 VTQFVQRLEYWHKD

-546 SITVAL
+546 SITVVP

-559 YLGTSDGRHIQ
+559 YLGTADGRHIQ
-570 VLFSRFASPHVN
+570 
-582 IRLDLRPVSASVA
+582 
-595 LLHDDHSN
+595 
-603 GALLMA
+603 
-609 TGNKITKVPLIG
+609 ITNVPLIG

-629 CTSCLLSSRVTE
+629 CTSCLLSSRVTG

-646 GRCTRAGDC
+646 GRCTRANQC
-655 PASVWTQEYCAPVIH
+655 PAPSVWTQDYCTPVIT
-670 KIFPTSGPIR
+670 KIFPTSGVYTIR
-680 GSTMVTICGRNFG
+680 GSTAVTVCGRNFG
-693 FDKTESFKASLV
+693 FDKTERFKASLV
-705 SVEVAGAPCKL
+705 TVEVAGAPCKL
-716 PRQDNMN
+716 PRQDSIN
-723 RWTEMQCSPVFNGN
+723 RCVCLCVCTKYSKVSAWLYIQDPV
-737 FTPSGQTVKVTS
+737 
-749 GHKVAKM
+749 
-756 EGFTFVNPAIHEIF
+756 IHEIF
-770 PTFGPKSGSTMLTI
+770 PTFGPKSGNTMLTI
-784 RGAFLD
+784 RGVFLD
-790 TGNKQEVTV
+790 AGNKQQVTV
-799 GKSVCKIQSLSS
+799 GKAVCKIQSLSS

-819 PHAVPTEQ
+819 PHTVPSEQ
-827 PVKLTVDS
+827 PVKLMVDS
-835 VEYLAPVLFTYNQ
+835 VERHAPVLFTYNQ
-848 DPIINSIQPSRSFV
+848 DPIINNIQPLRSFV
-862 SGGCTVSAHGF
+862 RLGSYSFRMSFQFKLV
-873 FLQSGLQPQMV
+873 P
-884 LTTGQDAEVFHVS
+884 FHKLLFSPSVS

-936 DQWDLIY
+936 EQWDLIY

-981 VSNHSCETLTLVG
+981 VSNHSCESLTLVG

-1042 GCMCVSLLL
+1042 GCVCVSLLL
-1051 VMLGMLLM
+1051 LLLGTLLM

-1116 DRPETCRAVPPVYG
+1116 DRPETCRGAPPIYG

-1141 ALAGGMGIGLGMESE
+1141 ALGGGMSLMMEGE

-1443 SFSELVSRISSIFS
+1443 SFSDLVSRISAIFS
-1457 SFSGEHYVL
+1457 SFSGEHYIL

-1472 NIDKLSPYPSL
+1472 NIDKMSPYPSL
-1483 LASSAAAAAASTLSS
+1483 LASTAS
-1498 NGGSSSSSSSSEPSA
+1498 SSSSSSSSEPSA
-1513 STSLPCR
+1513 STSLP
-1520 SPLFCHVE
+1520 SPSTLFCHVE